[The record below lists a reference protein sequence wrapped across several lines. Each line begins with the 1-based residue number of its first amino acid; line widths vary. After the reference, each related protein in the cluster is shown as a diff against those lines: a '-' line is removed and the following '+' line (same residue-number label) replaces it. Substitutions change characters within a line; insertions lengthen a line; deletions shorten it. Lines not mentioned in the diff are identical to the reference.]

1 MKEFIALHNRTVSRD
16 EIQTVIALA
25 KEQNNT
31 EVIYRLSKILNDH
44 PDSNRFNINIIN
56 YPQETTQ
63 QVALAGTRHS
73 GDYRE
78 ALDECGRLK
87 KGWHFVDGKV
97 VKTQPKPQKATKST
111 SSAKSAPS
119 DSSSKTYTAETF
131 AKDLDFNTLKRSYSW
146 ISFDPD
152 AHAERDIKQWGE
164 MFYSLYNSLSEEA
177 KKQGVLEKYNSAF
190 NNGYNSLLK
199 LEREI
204 IATRSKTFSTA
215 ITGGAGITEKQI
227 STNEKRM
234 RLQIEKSELWSQK
247 YDKLYNILEKIAKNK
262 PADLYQEGDVI
273 KSTDNNATTKLQ
285 QKLKMLQD
293 RKTMLKNGV
302 VAAKEYQKNKD
313 LSVFKKYNIDEE
325 TTKTIVNHIDKGGKP
340 TEKDMYNWFTM
351 PYLNRDIKEVEK
363 RIAILE
369 KNQAKGTDEI
379 LIEGGKIVHNG
390 EAQRLQIFFDGI
402 PSKEV
407 REALKSHAFKWAPTA
422 KAWQRTLTEN
432 AKYAVNQYLIKTGIL
447 KLRTALSAPHQEDEI
462 AFLSA
467 AGIDY
472 FPEAPDDQ
480 TQGLG
485 KPVPAA
491 DIYKMVTDKIIGML
505 KSASPTDYHRAWKD
519 DAFFIP
525 LNYDSKKPYRGV
537 NRLLLQERIGFAGAF
552 RNPYFLTFKQIKK
565 HKGTLKK
572 GAKGYEV
579 IYYSIRYV
587 VPADKNS
594 GRKAYSSTNAQKVLD
609 FLHKYKLPESEVTR
623 IPMIRYYNVYNGADI
638 ENIDFKL
645 DKLQI
650 GRAVPD
656 SATENRAAQLIV
668 ENYPNPPAIKHEGNQ
683 AYYNPASDYIKLPKQ
698 EQFDTVND
706 YYRTLFHELTHS
718 TGHNKR
724 LNRGIHLMLEKD
736 DYAKEE
742 LVAEFG
748 AVFLSAWA
756 GIMWYNNKNHAAYLK
771 GWNSAIKEA
780 KNDNKFLMR
789 AASLAQQ
796 ATDYILALDKDG
808 NPAFLKKLQPKKA
821 PKKENKKEET
831 STKNPFLEEYR
842 QLKAKYPEHLIIVSM
857 EDQLNYSMY
866 GKDAVIAADIL
877 KLQLLKLKRNDEFSI
892 SVGFK
897 YKNLREYLE
906 KLVKAGYKVALVGK
920 DLDKPQNSPKKNTTK
935 TPSDKSD
942 SSSNKNTKKKA
953 PRTTQYKG
961 VKTIPLTDLYTD
973 EKRFQNRK
981 KLNEEIVENIV
992 NNFKPTDLDPLV
1004 VWYDEK
1010 QGKTFVLAGHHRY
1023 EALKRLGHKT
1033 VPVKYANDDY
1043 PTEVDA
1049 IRYAKEISNANRTL
1063 EEPYERAAIYR
1074 KYRDEGYSEK
1084 EINEKANI
1092 EGKNRS
1098 YILNLSCLNPKG
1110 STMSTLVQFS
1120 QTQSKADKNEIE
1132 RIADWIGQAR
1142 RNAPELTNAHEQEMF
1157 DFLMNKEASKRTS
1170 TKAKF
1175 LEYVRACWNPFAPS
1189 EPLNLARMKY
1199 QSEGEKQYDEEV
1211 ENLKTQISTYQGYI
1225 DNLKDR
1231 FINPS
1236 NKDFVNPTAPD
1247 YMAVKKIADDK
1258 IAEYNTK
1265 IQYYQSQLMKVYQNK
1280 QTYIKPTGQTAL
1292 FGKYPETD
1300 TDRFKK
1306 MKVSELRTFTMK
1318 YYNLYLKGDS
1328 ATIEKYVK
1336 EVVFIN
1342 TAGRKIAYGEA
1353 MYSAKAAVIAHLK
1366 TLIKNSTYNNWGDRK
1381 ASDGKD
1387 VLGYLNF
1394 KSKITIDNKKRHVR
1408 ISLVVYK
1415 DRRTELKN
1423 VEVGKN
1429 KKVPHFAQDPV
1440 GTLQDGRNETLSTE
1454 SVAKTIPNNSVGK
1467 KKSQAPKGTLPS
1479 AEGAQ
1484 LSTNTLAK
1492 TVPNSA
1498 LSAPRHAGILKEAL
1512 TEKGKLKKG
1521 WYFQDYG
1528 IIDPKGKY
1536 HPLERDYSLEYN
1548 LIEKELRDRAFQ
1560 QDEKRKIKGFEENK
1574 KLEEAIKVFLKE
1586 LSKENK
1592 KHFKNSKAMEVF
1604 YWAFPFTL
1612 ERNSTFYTFEESNPY
1627 INKNLQE
1634 LDKYFSDDNELFERL
1649 KNYETLRRYRLKS
1662 LGLHISTKISSFID
1676 KQGKVIRGD
1685 SNKLNQKYGL
1695 SAPEVFVEHSST
1707 PSESPAPSIT
1717 PRNNSIANKM
1727 ATLQNR
1733 TFETF
1738 IIAEPQMQAFLGD
1751 VERKNTGSTAIT
1763 ITGGAGSGK
1772 TRFAF
1777 QFINA
1782 LAQNYKV
1789 GHASLEEQP
1798 DSKLYFDKV
1807 QQYLDQTAQAN
1818 VEAPEIENM
1827 QDLQALIERNDVIVI
1842 DSFTK
1847 IREWNRNFLL
1857 DRDLRKKYNGKLFLI
1872 IFQQTSAG
1880 NMRGGSESEYDG
1892 DIILF
1897 TQVFPDYRENY
1908 IYPSKNRYN
1917 STPSEQLRYSVYH
1930 QQLLPSESTP
1940 PDSSSVTSNTY
1951 EVIY

>member
-63 QVALAGTRHS
+63 QVALAGARHS

-97 VKTQPKPQKATKST
+97 VKVQKRSGLLSQYTEKEFGHPFTKTLKAKFKELNWKYDRKNKRYYTPVPENEAEKEQHARMFAFIKQEKSRIEANGNFT
-111 SSAKSAPS
+111 SAPSSAKSAPS
-119 DSSSKTYTAETF
+119 DSSSNKTTLYETF
-131 AKDLDFNTLKRSYSW
+131 AKQLLQIKNSNNDIPSNELEEFLYSFGQQYYKGKETPYKFWYSKEIKPIGTLSAYKNHPLFNKIKNTAPHHAGYITTKRGEEILDTLIEAIEAIKKQYGYDYLDFSKFWN
-146 ISFDPD
+146 
-152 AHAERDIKQWGE
+152 
-164 MFYSLYNSLSEEA
+164 
-177 KKQGVLEKYNSAF
+177 
-190 NNGYNSLLK
+190 
-199 LEREI
+199 
-204 IATRSKTFSTA
+204 IAT
-215 ITGGAGITEKQI
+215 EKP
-227 STNEKRM
+227 N
-234 RLQIEKSELWSQK
+234 
-247 YDKLYNILEKIAKNK
+247 
-262 PADLYQEGDVI
+262 
-273 KSTDNNATTKLQ
+273 
-285 QKLKMLQD
+285 
-293 RKTMLKNGV
+293 
-302 VAAKEYQKNKD
+302 
-313 LSVFKKYNIDEE
+313 
-325 TTKTIVNHIDKGGKP
+325 
-340 TEKDMYNWFTM
+340 
-351 PYLNRDIKEVEK
+351 
-363 RIAILE
+363 
-369 KNQAKGTDEI
+369 
-379 LIEGGKIVHNG
+379 
-390 EAQRLQIFFDGI
+390 
-402 PSKEV
+402 
-407 REALKSHAFKWAPTA
+407 
-422 KAWQRTLTEN
+422 
-432 AKYAVNQYLIKTGIL
+432 
-447 KLRTALSAPHQEDEI
+447 DEI

-472 FPEAPDDQ
+472 FPEAPDDE

-519 DAFFIP
+519 DVFFIP
-525 LNYDSKKPYRGV
+525 INYASKKPYRGI

-594 GRKAYSSTNAQKVLD
+594 GRKAFSSTNAQKVLD
-609 FLHKYKLPESEVTR
+609 FLHKYKLSEDIVGR

-645 DKLQI
+645 DELQI

-668 ENYPNPPAIKHEGNQ
+668 ENYPNPPAIKNEGNE

-821 PKKENKKEET
+821 TKK
-831 STKNPFLEEYR
+831 
-842 QLKAKYPEHLIIVSM
+842 A
-857 EDQLNYSMY
+857 
-866 GKDAVIAADIL
+866 
-877 KLQLLKLKRNDEFSI
+877 
-892 SVGFK
+892 
-897 YKNLREYLE
+897 
-906 KLVKAGYKVALVGK
+906 
-920 DLDKPQNSPKKNTTK
+920 TK
-935 TPSDKSD
+935 TPTDKSAPSD
-942 SSSNKNTKKKA
+942 SSSNKNTPKI
-953 PRTTQYKG
+953 QI
-961 VKTIPLTDLYTD
+961 IPPYPIDI
-973 EKRFQNRK
+973 ES
-981 KLNEEIVENIV
+981 NEE
-992 NNFKPTDLDPLV
+992 
-1004 VWYDEK
+1004 
-1010 QGKTFVLAGHHRY
+1010 
-1023 EALKRLGHKT
+1023 
-1033 VPVKYANDDY
+1033 NDDY
-1043 PTEVDA
+1043 IQLEKELINLMGDKFDVWTNNIIEKK
-1049 IRYAKEISNANRTL
+1049 RKTRLSERSKEIKINIATL
-1063 EEPYERAAIYR
+1063 
-1074 KYRDEGYSEK
+1074 KNK
-1084 EINEKANI
+1084 EI
-1092 EGKNRS
+1092 G
-1098 YILNLSCLNPKG
+1098 
-1110 STMSTLVQFS
+1110 TT
-1120 QTQSKADKNEIE
+1120 
-1132 RIADWIGQAR
+1132 
-1142 RNAPELTNAHEQEMF
+1142 
-1157 DFLMNKEASKRTS
+1157 AS
-1170 TKAKF
+1170 
-1175 LEYVRACWNPFAPS
+1175 EYVREEYGYNYTVRKKGTKKYEVKLTIYRYGSFNPN
-1189 EPLNLARMKY
+1189 E
-1199 QSEGEKQYDEEV
+1199 
-1211 ENLKTQISTYQGYI
+1211 
-1225 DNLKDR
+1225 
-1231 FINPS
+1231 
-1236 NKDFVNPTAPD
+1236 D
-1247 YMAVKKIADDK
+1247 Y
-1258 IAEYNTK
+1258 YNTFK
-1265 IQYYQSQLMKVYQNK
+1265 TPEECSAFIIKTLDEKDGFYYRNWYGLSELQNK
-1280 QTYIKPTGQTAL
+1280 INELKGYQYSKQFHYEEEQEEIAL
-1292 FGKYPETD
+1292 FGKYPEID
-1300 TDRFKK
+1300 TARFKK

-1394 KSKITIDNKKRHVR
+1394 KSKITIDGKKRHVR

-1440 GTLQDGRNETLSTE
+1440 GTLQDGRNETLSNE
-1454 SVAKTIPNNSVGK
+1454 SV
-1467 KKSQAPKGTLPS
+1467 
-1479 AEGAQ
+1479 
-1484 LSTNTLAK
+1484 AK

-1498 LSAPRHAGILKEAL
+1498 LSAP
-1512 TEKGKLKKG
+1512 
-1521 WYFQDYG
+1521 
-1528 IIDPKGKY
+1528 
-1536 HPLERDYSLEYN
+1536 
-1548 LIEKELRDRAFQ
+1548 
-1560 QDEKRKIKGFEENK
+1560 
-1574 KLEEAIKVFLKE
+1574 
-1586 LSKENK
+1586 
-1592 KHFKNSKAMEVF
+1592 
-1604 YWAFPFTL
+1604 
-1612 ERNSTFYTFEESNPY
+1612 
-1627 INKNLQE
+1627 
-1634 LDKYFSDDNELFERL
+1634 
-1649 KNYETLRRYRLKS
+1649 
-1662 LGLHISTKISSFID
+1662 
-1676 KQGKVIRGD
+1676 
-1685 SNKLNQKYGL
+1685 
-1695 SAPEVFVEHSST
+1695 EVFVEHSPD
-1707 PSESPAPSIT
+1707 PSEQFAPSIT
-1717 PRNNSIANKM
+1717 PRNNSLANKM

-1872 IFQQTSAG
+1872 IFQQTVAG
-1880 NMRGGSESEYDG
+1880 NMRGGTTSEFDG
-1892 DIILF
+1892 DIILY

-1940 PDSSSVTSNTY
+1940 PDSSPVTSNTY

>member
-97 VKTQPKPQKATKST
+97 VKVQKRSGLLSQYTEKEFGYPFPKALKEKFKELNWKYDRKNKRYYTPVPENEAEKEQHARMFAFIEQEKSRIEANGNFPSAP
-111 SSAKSAPS
+111 SSAKSTPS
-119 DSSSKTYTAETF
+119 SNKNTPKKNYTAESF

-152 AHAERDIKQWGE
+152 ARAERDIKQWGE
-164 MFYSLYNSLSEEA
+164 IFYSLYNSLSEEA
-177 KKQGVLEKYNSAF
+177 KKQGVLEAYNTAF
-190 NNGYNSLLK
+190 DNGYTALLK
-199 LEREI
+199 LEKEI

-215 ITGGAGITEKQI
+215 ITGGAGITEKQV

-234 RLQIEKSELWSQK
+234 RQQSEKSELWNQK
-247 YDKLYNILEKIAKNK
+247 YDKLHKILEKIAKNK
-262 PADLYQEGDVI
+262 PADLYEEGDVI
-273 KSTDNNATTKLQ
+273 KSTDNNAMTKLK

-313 LSVFKKYNIDEE
+313 LSVFKKYNIDKE
-325 TTKTIVNHIDKGGKP
+325 TTETIVKHIDNGGSP
-340 TEKDMYNWFTM
+340 TEKEMYNWFTM

-369 KNQAKGTDEI
+369 KNQSQGEKET
-379 LIEGGKIVHNG
+379 LIEGGKIVYNG
-390 EAQRLQIFFDGI
+390 EAQRLQIFFDGV

-407 REALKSHAFKWAPTA
+407 REALKAHAFKWAPTA

-609 FLHKYKLPESEVTR
+609 FLDKYKLSEDIVGR

-645 DKLQI
+645 EELQI

-668 ENYPNPPAIKHEGNQ
+668 ENYPNPPAIKNEGNQ

-780 KNDNKFLMR
+780 QNDNKFLMR

-821 PKKENKKEET
+821 PKKAPKTPTDKSAPSDSSSNK
-831 STKNPFLEEYR
+831 NIFLEEYR

-857 EDQLNYSMY
+857 EDHQNYCMY
-866 GKDAVIAADIL
+866 GNDAVIAANIL

-906 KLVKAGYKVALVGK
+906 KLVKAGYKVAL
-920 DLDKPQNSPKKNTTK
+920 
-935 TPSDKSD
+935 
-942 SSSNKNTKKKA
+942 
-953 PRTTQYKG
+953 
-961 VKTIPLTDLYTD
+961 
-973 EKRFQNRK
+973 
-981 KLNEEIVENIV
+981 
-992 NNFKPTDLDPLV
+992 
-1004 VWYDEK
+1004 
-1010 QGKTFVLAGHHRY
+1010 
-1023 EALKRLGHKT
+1023 
-1033 VPVKYANDDY
+1033 
-1043 PTEVDA
+1043 
-1049 IRYAKEISNANRTL
+1049 KEL
-1063 EEPYERAAIYR
+1063 
-1074 KYRDEGYSEK
+1074 
-1084 EINEKANI
+1084 
-1092 EGKNRS
+1092 
-1098 YILNLSCLNPKG
+1098 
-1110 STMSTLVQFS
+1110 
-1120 QTQSKADKNEIE
+1120 
-1132 RIADWIGQAR
+1132 
-1142 RNAPELTNAHEQEMF
+1142 
-1157 DFLMNKEASKRTS
+1157 
-1170 TKAKF
+1170 
-1175 LEYVRACWNPFAPS
+1175 
-1189 EPLNLARMKY
+1189 
-1199 QSEGEKQYDEEV
+1199 EEV
-1211 ENLKTQISTYQGYI
+1211 ETLKTQISAYQGYI

-1236 NKDFVNPTAPD
+1236 NKDFVNPTATD

-1440 GTLQDGRNETLSTE
+1440 GTLQDGRNETLSNE
-1454 SVAKTIPNNSVGK
+1454 SV
-1467 KKSQAPKGTLPS
+1467 
-1479 AEGAQ
+1479 
-1484 LSTNTLAK
+1484 AK
-1492 TVPNSA
+1492 TVPNST

-1649 KNYETLRRYRLKS
+1649 ENYETLRRYRLKS

-1685 SNKLNQKYGL
+1685 RNKLNQKYGL
-1695 SAPEVFVEHSST
+1695 SAPEVFVEHS
-1707 PSESPAPSIT
+1707 PDPATPSIT
-1717 PRNNSIANKM
+1717 PRNNTLAAKM

-1807 QQYLDQTAQAN
+1807 QQYLDETAQAN

-1847 IREWNRNFLL
+1847 IREWDRNFLL

-1872 IFQQTSAG
+1872 IFQQTVAG
-1880 NMRGGSESEYDG
+1880 NMRGGTTSEFDG
-1892 DIILF
+1892 DIILY

-1917 STPSEQLRYSVYH
+1917 STPREQLRYSIYH

-1940 PDSSSVTSNTY
+1940 PNSSPVTSNTY

>member
-56 YPQETTQ
+56 YPQETTN
-63 QVALAGTRHS
+63 QVALAGARHS

-97 VKTQPKPQKATKST
+97 VKVQKRSGLLSQYTEKEFGHPFPKSLKEKFKELNWKYDRKNKRYYTPVPENEAEKEQQAQMFAFIEQEKSRIEANGNFT
-111 SSAKSAPS
+111 SAPSSAKSAPS
-119 DSSSKTYTAETF
+119 DSSSNKTTLYETFAKQLLQIKNSNNDIPSNELEEFLYSFGQQYYKGKETPYKFWYSKEIKPIGTLSAYKNHPLFNKVKNTAPHHAGYITTKRGEEILDTLIEAIEAIKKQYGYDNYDFSKFWNIATEKPKSQKHLISTETKSPSDKSASSDLSSKTYTAETF

-152 AHAERDIKQWGE
+152 TRAERDIKQWGE

-215 ITGGAGITEKQI
+215 ITGGAGITEKQL

-234 RLQIEKSELWSQK
+234 RLQAEKNELWNQK
-247 YDKLYNILEKIAKNK
+247 YDKLHKILEKIAKNK
-262 PADLYQEGDVI
+262 PEDLYEEGDVI
-273 KSTDNNATTKLQ
+273 KSTDNNAMTKLQ

-472 FPEAPDDQ
+472 FPEAPDDE

-519 DAFFIP
+519 DVFFIP
-525 LNYDSKKPYRGV
+525 INYASKKPYRGI

-594 GRKAYSSTNAQKVLD
+594 ERKAYSSTNAQKVLD
-609 FLHKYKLPESEVTR
+609 FLHKYKLSEDIVGR

-645 DKLQI
+645 DELQI

-668 ENYPNPPAIKHEGNQ
+668 ENYPNPPVIKNEGNQ

-808 NPAFLKKLQPKKA
+808 NPSFLKKLQGKKA
-821 PKKENKKEET
+821 
-831 STKNPFLEEYR
+831 S
-842 QLKAKYPEHLIIVSM
+842 
-857 EDQLNYSMY
+857 
-866 GKDAVIAADIL
+866 
-877 KLQLLKLKRNDEFSI
+877 
-892 SVGFK
+892 
-897 YKNLREYLE
+897 
-906 KLVKAGYKVALVGK
+906 
-920 DLDKPQNSPKKNTTK
+920 KNTPK
-935 TPSDKSD
+935 TPTDKSVPSD
-942 SSSNKNTKKKA
+942 SSSNKNTPKI
-953 PRTTQYKG
+953 QI
-961 VKTIPLTDLYTD
+961 IPPYPIYIESD
-973 EKRFQNRK
+973 E
-981 KLNEEIVENIV
+981 E
-992 NNFKPTDLDPLV
+992 
-1004 VWYDEK
+1004 
-1010 QGKTFVLAGHHRY
+1010 
-1023 EALKRLGHKT
+1023 
-1033 VPVKYANDDY
+1033 NDDY
-1043 PTEVDA
+1043 IQLEKELSDLMGDKFEVWANNLIEQKRKDRLA
-1049 IRYAKEISNANRTL
+1049 ERSKEI
-1063 EEPYERAAIYR
+1063 
-1074 KYRDEGYSEK
+1074 
-1084 EINEKANI
+1084 KANI
-1092 EGKNRS
+1092 A
-1098 YILNLSCLNPKG
+1098 
-1110 STMSTLVQFS
+1110 TL
-1120 QTQSKADKNEIE
+1120 K
-1132 RIADWIGQAR
+1132 
-1142 RNAPELTNAHEQEMF
+1142 
-1157 DFLMNKEASKRTS
+1157 NKEIGTTAS
-1170 TKAKF
+1170 
-1175 LEYVRACWNPFAPS
+1175 EYVRDEYGYNYKVRKKGTKKYEVNLTIDRYGRFNPN
-1189 EPLNLARMKY
+1189 E
-1199 QSEGEKQYDEEV
+1199 
-1211 ENLKTQISTYQGYI
+1211 
-1225 DNLKDR
+1225 
-1231 FINPS
+1231 
-1236 NKDFVNPTAPD
+1236 D
-1247 YMAVKKIADDK
+1247 Y
-1258 IAEYNTK
+1258 YNTFK
-1265 IQYYQSQLMKVYQNK
+1265 TPEECSAFIIKTLDEKNGFYYRNWYGLSELQNK
-1280 QTYIKPTGQTAL
+1280 INELKGYQYSKQFHYEEEQEEIAL
-1292 FGKYPETD
+1292 FGKYPEID
-1300 TDRFKK
+1300 TARFKK

-1454 SVAKTIPNNSVGK
+1454 SVAKTIPNNSVDK

-1484 LSTNTLAK
+1484 LSTNTPAK
-1492 TVPNSA
+1492 TVPNS
-1498 LSAPRHAGILKEAL
+1498 
-1512 TEKGKLKKG
+1512 T
-1521 WYFQDYG
+1521 
-1528 IIDPKGKY
+1528 
-1536 HPLERDYSLEYN
+1536 
-1548 LIEKELRDRAFQ
+1548 
-1560 QDEKRKIKGFEENK
+1560 
-1574 KLEEAIKVFLKE
+1574 
-1586 LSKENK
+1586 
-1592 KHFKNSKAMEVF
+1592 
-1604 YWAFPFTL
+1604 
-1612 ERNSTFYTFEESNPY
+1612 
-1627 INKNLQE
+1627 
-1634 LDKYFSDDNELFERL
+1634 
-1649 KNYETLRRYRLKS
+1649 
-1662 LGLHISTKISSFID
+1662 
-1676 KQGKVIRGD
+1676 
-1685 SNKLNQKYGL
+1685 L
-1695 SAPEVFVEHSST
+1695 SAPEVFVEHSPDPATQS
-1707 PSESPAPSIT
+1707 APSIT
-1717 PRNNSIANKM
+1717 PRNNSLANKM

-1847 IREWNRNFLL
+1847 IREWDRNFLL

-1872 IFQQTSAG
+1872 IFQQTVAG
-1880 NMRGGSESEYDG
+1880 NMRGGTTSEFDG
-1892 DIILF
+1892 DIILY
-1897 TQVFPDYRENY
+1897 TQVFPDYHENY

-1917 STPSEQLRYSVYH
+1917 STPREQLRYSVYH
-1930 QQLLPSESTP
+1930 QQLLPSESAP
-1940 PDSSSVTSNTY
+1940 SDSSPVTSNTY

>member
-44 PDSNRFNINIIN
+44 PDSTRFNINIIN

-87 KGWHFVDGKV
+87 KDWHFVDGKV
-97 VKTQPKPQKATKST
+97 VKVQKRSGLLSQYTEKEFGHPFTKTLKAKFKELNWKYDRKNKRYYTPVPENEAEKEQQAQMFAFIEQEKSRIEANGNFPSAP

-119 DSSSKTYTAETF
+119 SNKNTPTKNYTSESF
-131 AKDLDFNTLKRSYSW
+131 AKDLDYNTLKRSYSW

-152 AHAERDIKQWGE
+152 ARAERDIKQWGE
-164 MFYSLYNSLSEEA
+164 IFYSLYNSLSEEA
-177 KKQGVLEKYNSAF
+177 KKQGVLEAYNTAF
-190 NNGYNSLLK
+190 DNGYTALLK

-234 RLQIEKSELWSQK
+234 RLQSEKSELWSQK
-247 YDKLYNILEKIAKNK
+247 YDKLHKILEKIAKNK
-262 PADLYQEGDVI
+262 PEDLYEEGDII
-273 KSTDNNATTKLQ
+273 KSTDNNAMTKLQ

-313 LSVFKKYNIDEE
+313 LSVFKKYNIDKE
-325 TTKTIVNHIDKGGKP
+325 TTETIVKHIDNGGSP
-340 TEKDMYNWFTM
+340 TEKEMYNWFTM

-369 KNQAKGTDEI
+369 KNQSQGEKET
-379 LIEGGKIVHNG
+379 LIEGGKIVYNG

-407 REALKSHAFKWAPTA
+407 REALKAHAFKWAPTA

-432 AKYAVNQYLIKTGIL
+432 AKYAVNQYLLKTGIL
-447 KLRTALSAPHQEDEI
+447 KLRTALSSPSHNDEI

-472 FPEAPDDQ
+472 FPEAPDDE

-485 KPVPAA
+485 KPVPTA

-519 DAFFIP
+519 DVFFIP
-525 LNYDSKKPYRGV
+525 INYASKKPYRGI

-594 GRKAYSSTNAQKVLD
+594 GRKAFSSTNAQKVLD
-609 FLHKYKLPESEVTR
+609 FLHKYKLSEDIVGR

-645 DKLQI
+645 DELQI

-656 SATENRAAQLIV
+656 SATENRAAQLIA
-668 ENYPNPPAIKHEGNQ
+668 ENYPNPPAIKNEGNQ
-683 AYYNPASDYIKLPKQ
+683 AYYNPASDYVKMPKK
-698 EQFDTVND
+698 EQFDSIND
-706 YYRTLFHELTHS
+706 YYRILFHELTHS
-718 TGHNKR
+718 TGHDKR
-724 LNRGIHLMLEKD
+724 LDRGIHLMLEKE

-756 GIMWYNNKNHAAYLK
+756 GIMWYTNKNHAVYLK
-771 GWNSAIKEA
+771 NWNSAIKEA
-780 KNDNKFLMR
+780 ENDNKFLMK

-808 NPAFLKKLQPKKA
+808 NPAFLKKLQPKKV
-821 PKKENKKEET
+821 
-831 STKNPFLEEYR
+831 
-842 QLKAKYPEHLIIVSM
+842 H
-857 EDQLNYSMY
+857 
-866 GKDAVIAADIL
+866 
-877 KLQLLKLKRNDEFSI
+877 
-892 SVGFK
+892 
-897 YKNLREYLE
+897 
-906 KLVKAGYKVALVGK
+906 
-920 DLDKPQNSPKKNTTK
+920 KNTPK
-935 TPSDKSD
+935 TPSDKSAPSD
-942 SSSNKNTKKKA
+942 SSTTTTNTPTIA
-953 PRTTQYKG
+953 TTLIASSTQ
-961 VKTIPLTDLYTD
+961 
-973 EKRFQNRK
+973 
-981 KLNEEIVENIV
+981 
-992 NNFKPTDLDPLV
+992 PTRIRLSVANSKQEDN
-1004 VWYDEK
+1004 YDK
-1010 QGKTFVLAGHHRY
+1010 
-1023 EALKRLGHKT
+1023 
-1033 VPVKYANDDY
+1033 
-1043 PTEVDA
+1043 
-1049 IRYAKEISNANRTL
+1049 I
-1063 EEPYERAAIYR
+1063 
-1074 KYRDEGYSEK
+1074 
-1084 EINEKANI
+1084 
-1092 EGKNRS
+1092 
-1098 YILNLSCLNPKG
+1098 
-1110 STMSTLVQFS
+1110 
-1120 QTQSKADKNEIE
+1120 ADKNGFI
-1132 RIADWIGQAR
+1132 
-1142 RNAPELTNAHEQEMF
+1142 NAEKLKQLLEVWKKDK
-1157 DFLMNKEASKRTS
+1157 DFYFE
-1170 TKAKF
+1170 
-1175 LEYVRACWNPFAPS
+1175 
-1189 EPLNLARMKY
+1189 
-1199 QSEGEKQYDEEV
+1199 EG
-1211 ENLKTQISTYQGYI
+1211 
-1225 DNLKDR
+1225 
-1231 FINPS
+1231 FINPA
-1236 NKDFVNPTAPD
+1236 DFAKTAPASKEKGIFTLKNIVSKD
-1247 YMAVKKIADDK
+1247 NLRPILTGVLIEKDKYVATDAMNLLIVKRPKNDGLKTGTIYDPTPEPQYSKSYRGTAPFADDQTIQNSRYIDGNFPK
-1258 IAEYNTK
+1258 YQEVVNIPNYKVKMFELAPIINTLYASLEIGKRIHTEDYRMVININGKESGYFMSVKLLFNALQALKANGSEKAMFLISEKGFIYIISDNGNIALTVSAKGYDGSVRGHFIQLPTIELTVPKEFVPDTK
-1265 IQYYQSQLMKVYQNK
+1265 ATLNA
-1280 QTYIKPTGQTAL
+1280 PNGL
-1292 FGKYPETD
+1292 FGKYPEISTD
-1300 TDRFKK
+1300 TFKD
-1306 MKVSELRTFTMK
+1306 MKVSELRAFTLS
-1318 YYNLYLKGDS
+1318 YYLTHLKGKKI
-1328 ATIEKYVK
+1328 AIKNHLK
-1336 EVVFIN
+1336 EVIF
-1342 TAGRKIAYGEA
+1342 TTKAGRKIAKGEA
-1353 MYSAKAAVIAHLK
+1353 MYKEKAAVIEHLEE
-1366 TLIKNSTYNNWGDRK
+1366 LIKNSTYNNWGSRK
-1381 ASDGKD
+1381 TQDNPNI
-1387 VLGYLNF
+1387 LGYLNF
-1394 KSKITIDNKKRHVR
+1394 KSKLTIDGEKRHVR
-1408 ISLVVYK
+1408 IAISLTRERK
-1415 DRRTELKN
+1415 TELKN
-1423 VEVGKN
+1423 VEVGK
-1429 KKVPHFAQDPV
+1429 KKSASFRKATVVNP
-1440 GTLQDGRNETLSTE
+1440 QDGRNETLSTE
-1454 SVAKTIPNNSVGK
+1454 SVAKTIPNNSVDK
-1467 KKSQAPKGTLPS
+1467 KKSVSTHKGVKPFSGGVETLS
-1479 AEGAQ
+1479 NE
-1484 LSTNTLAK
+1484 SVAK

-1498 LSAPRHAGILKEAL
+1498 LSAP
-1512 TEKGKLKKG
+1512 
-1521 WYFQDYG
+1521 
-1528 IIDPKGKY
+1528 
-1536 HPLERDYSLEYN
+1536 
-1548 LIEKELRDRAFQ
+1548 
-1560 QDEKRKIKGFEENK
+1560 
-1574 KLEEAIKVFLKE
+1574 
-1586 LSKENK
+1586 
-1592 KHFKNSKAMEVF
+1592 
-1604 YWAFPFTL
+1604 
-1612 ERNSTFYTFEESNPY
+1612 
-1627 INKNLQE
+1627 
-1634 LDKYFSDDNELFERL
+1634 
-1649 KNYETLRRYRLKS
+1649 
-1662 LGLHISTKISSFID
+1662 
-1676 KQGKVIRGD
+1676 
-1685 SNKLNQKYGL
+1685 
-1695 SAPEVFVEHSST
+1695 EVFVEHSPDPATQS
-1707 PSESPAPSIT
+1707 APSIT

-1727 ATLQNR
+1727 AALQNR

-1847 IREWNRNFLL
+1847 IREWDRNFLL

-1872 IFQQTSAG
+1872 IFQQTVAG
-1880 NMRGGSESEYDG
+1880 NMRGGTTSEFDG
-1892 DIILF
+1892 DIILY

-1940 PDSSSVTSNTY
+1940 PDSSPVTSNTY

>member
-1 MKEFIALHNRTVSRD
+1 MAFAVVHSQDSPAKTPNYAKNGKNNMKEFIALHNRTVSRD

-97 VKTQPKPQKATKST
+97 LKVQKRSGLLSQYTEKEFGHPFTKTLKAKFKELNWKYDRKNKRYYTPVPENEAEKEQQAQMFAFIEQEKATLEVNKPEKSPKT
-111 SSAKSAPS
+111 PS
-119 DSSSKTYTAETF
+119 DLSS
-131 AKDLDFNTLKRSYSW
+131 
-146 ISFDPD
+146 
-152 AHAERDIKQWGE
+152 
-164 MFYSLYNSLSEEA
+164 
-177 KKQGVLEKYNSAF
+177 
-190 NNGYNSLLK
+190 
-199 LEREI
+199 
-204 IATRSKTFSTA
+204 
-215 ITGGAGITEKQI
+215 
-227 STNEKRM
+227 
-234 RLQIEKSELWSQK
+234 
-247 YDKLYNILEKIAKNK
+247 
-262 PADLYQEGDVI
+262 
-273 KSTDNNATTKLQ
+273 
-285 QKLKMLQD
+285 
-293 RKTMLKNGV
+293 
-302 VAAKEYQKNKD
+302 
-313 LSVFKKYNIDEE
+313 
-325 TTKTIVNHIDKGGKP
+325 
-340 TEKDMYNWFTM
+340 
-351 PYLNRDIKEVEK
+351 
-363 RIAILE
+363 
-369 KNQAKGTDEI
+369 
-379 LIEGGKIVHNG
+379 
-390 EAQRLQIFFDGI
+390 
-402 PSKEV
+402 
-407 REALKSHAFKWAPTA
+407 
-422 KAWQRTLTEN
+422 
-432 AKYAVNQYLIKTGIL
+432 
-447 KLRTALSAPHQEDEI
+447 
-462 AFLSA
+462 
-467 AGIDY
+467 
-472 FPEAPDDQ
+472 
-480 TQGLG
+480 
-485 KPVPAA
+485 
-491 DIYKMVTDKIIGML
+491 
-505 KSASPTDYHRAWKD
+505 
-519 DAFFIP
+519 
-525 LNYDSKKPYRGV
+525 
-537 NRLLLQERIGFAGAF
+537 
-552 RNPYFLTFKQIKK
+552 
-565 HKGTLKK
+565 
-572 GAKGYEV
+572 
-579 IYYSIRYV
+579 
-587 VPADKNS
+587 
-594 GRKAYSSTNAQKVLD
+594 
-609 FLHKYKLPESEVTR
+609 
-623 IPMIRYYNVYNGADI
+623 
-638 ENIDFKL
+638 
-645 DKLQI
+645 
-650 GRAVPD
+650 
-656 SATENRAAQLIV
+656 
-668 ENYPNPPAIKHEGNQ
+668 
-683 AYYNPASDYIKLPKQ
+683 
-698 EQFDTVND
+698 
-706 YYRTLFHELTHS
+706 
-718 TGHNKR
+718 
-724 LNRGIHLMLEKD
+724 
-736 DYAKEE
+736 
-742 LVAEFG
+742 
-748 AVFLSAWA
+748 
-756 GIMWYNNKNHAAYLK
+756 NKN
-771 GWNSAIKEA
+771 I
-780 KNDNKFLMR
+780 
-789 AASLAQQ
+789 
-796 ATDYILALDKDG
+796 
-808 NPAFLKKLQPKKA
+808 
-821 PKKENKKEET
+821 
-831 STKNPFLEEYR
+831 FLEEYR

-857 EDQLNYSMY
+857 EDHQNYCMY

-877 KLQLLKLKRNDEFSI
+877 NLQLLKLKRNDEFSI

-906 KLVKAGYKVALVGK
+906 KLVKAGYKVALK
-920 DLDKPQNSPKKNTTK
+920 EYLYEPQSSPKKNTTK
-935 TPSDKSD
+935 SPSSDKS
-942 SSSNKNTKKKA
+942 A
-953 PRTTQYKG
+953 P
-961 VKTIPLTDLYTD
+961 
-973 EKRFQNRK
+973 FQ
-981 KLNEEIVENIV
+981 
-992 NNFKPTDLDPLV
+992 
-1004 VWYDEK
+1004 
-1010 QGKTFVLAGHHRY
+1010 
-1023 EALKRLGHKT
+1023 
-1033 VPVKYANDDY
+1033 
-1043 PTEVDA
+1043 
-1049 IRYAKEISNANRTL
+1049 
-1063 EEPYERAAIYR
+1063 
-1074 KYRDEGYSEK
+1074 
-1084 EINEKANI
+1084 
-1092 EGKNRS
+1092 
-1098 YILNLSCLNPKG
+1098 
-1110 STMSTLVQFS
+1110 
-1120 QTQSKADKNEIE
+1120 
-1132 RIADWIGQAR
+1132 
-1142 RNAPELTNAHEQEMF
+1142 
-1157 DFLMNKEASKRTS
+1157 
-1170 TKAKF
+1170 
-1175 LEYVRACWNPFAPS
+1175 
-1189 EPLNLARMKY
+1189 
-1199 QSEGEKQYDEEV
+1199 
-1211 ENLKTQISTYQGYI
+1211 
-1225 DNLKDR
+1225 
-1231 FINPS
+1231 
-1236 NKDFVNPTAPD
+1236 
-1247 YMAVKKIADDK
+1247 
-1258 IAEYNTK
+1258 
-1265 IQYYQSQLMKVYQNK
+1265 
-1280 QTYIKPTGQTAL
+1280 KPTGQTVL

-1394 KSKITIDNKKRHVR
+1394 KSKITIDGKKRHVR

-1454 SVAKTIPNNSVGK
+1454 SV
-1467 KKSQAPKGTLPS
+1467 
-1479 AEGAQ
+1479 
-1484 LSTNTLAK
+1484 AK

-1612 ERNSTFYTFEESNPY
+1612 ERNSSFYTFEESNPY

-1649 KNYETLRRYRLKS
+1649 ENYETLRRYRLKS

-1695 SAPEVFVEHSST
+1695 SAPEVFVEHSPDPATQS
-1707 PSESPAPSIT
+1707 APSIT

-1847 IREWNRNFLL
+1847 IREWDRNFLL

-1872 IFQQTSAG
+1872 IFQQTVAG
-1880 NMRGGSESEYDG
+1880 NMRGGTTSEFDG
-1892 DIILF
+1892 DIILY

-1940 PDSSSVTSNTY
+1940 PDSSPVTSNTY

>member
-56 YPQETTQ
+56 YPQETDNQ
-63 QVALAGTRHS
+63 AGLAGTRHS

-97 VKTQPKPQKATKST
+97 VKATPKAQSTPKAPKATTISKNTQKNNNANKKYKFIVFIGGFDRIAGIYSYQDIAVNGFYYEKTFDNGIRLYKTIRTFAKSEET
-111 SSAKSAPS
+111 KTLIEEQYTEGKDFVYLKFDGKNKEEYYSMLESYSSSSAPS
-119 DSSSKTYTAETF
+119 SNKNTPTINYTAESF
-131 AKDLDFNTLKRSYSW
+131 AKDLDYNTLKRSYSW

-152 AHAERDIKQWGE
+152 ARAERDIKQWGE
-164 MFYSLYNSLSEEA
+164 IFYSLYNSLSEEA
-177 KKQGVLEKYNSAF
+177 KKQGVLEAYNTAF
-190 NNGYNSLLK
+190 DNGYTALLK
-199 LEREI
+199 LEKEI

-215 ITGGAGITEKQI
+215 ITGGAGITEKQV

-234 RLQIEKSELWSQK
+234 RQQSEKSELWNQK
-247 YDKLYNILEKIAKNK
+247 YDKLHKLLEKIAKNK
-262 PADLYQEGDVI
+262 PADLYEEGDVI

-293 RKTMLKNGV
+293 KKTMLKNGV

-313 LSVFKKYNIDEE
+313 LSVFKKYNIDKE
-325 TTKTIVNHIDKGGKP
+325 TTDTIVNHIDNGGKP
-340 TEKDMYNWFTM
+340 TEKEMYNWFTM

-379 LIEGGKIVHNG
+379 LIEGGKIVYNG

-407 REALKSHAFKWAPTA
+407 REALKANAFKWAPTA

-462 AFLSA
+462 VFLSA

-472 FPEAPDDQ
+472 FPEAPDDE

-565 HKGTLKK
+565 HRGTLKK

-609 FLHKYKLPESEVTR
+609 FLHKYNLPESEVTR

-645 DKLQI
+645 DELQI

-780 KNDNKFLMR
+780 QNDNKFLMR

-796 ATDYILALDKDG
+796 ATDYILNLNPAG
-808 NPAFLKKLQPKKA
+808 QPAFLKKLKPKKA

-831 STKNPFLEEYR
+831 STKSHFLEEYR
-842 QLKAKYPEHLIIVSM
+842 LIKAKYPEHLIIISM
-857 EDQLNYSMY
+857 EDHQNYCMY
-866 GKDAVIAADIL
+866 GKDAIIAADIL

-906 KLVKAGYKVALVGK
+906 KLVKAGYKVALK
-920 DLDKPQNSPKKNTTK
+920 ESLYEPQSSPKKDTPK
-935 TPSDKSD
+935 TPTDKSAPSD

-1043 PTEVDA
+1043 PTEADA

-1292 FGKYPETD
+1292 FGTLPTFKTRKEAKKY
-1300 TDRFKK
+1300 FKAWAAENLTGKKVYHKELDKYVVFSSRGIDHVLSSNISFNK
-1306 MKVSELRTFTMK
+1306 MKLILQAEEMLKNSHLIAFEEDYKKRENIKGVYRMRSNAVLEGEDIKVILTLREGENGVI
-1318 YYNLYLKGDS
+1318 YYDHKIEEIKESTTPPRKSLANPFCGDS
-1328 ATIEKYVK
+1328 A
-1336 EVVFIN
+1336 
-1342 TAGRKIAYGEA
+1342 
-1353 MYSAKAAVIAHLK
+1353 
-1366 TLIKNSTYNNWGDRK
+1366 
-1381 ASDGKD
+1381 
-1387 VLGYLNF
+1387 
-1394 KSKITIDNKKRHVR
+1394 
-1408 ISLVVYK
+1408 
-1415 DRRTELKN
+1415 
-1423 VEVGKN
+1423 
-1429 KKVPHFAQDPV
+1429 P
-1440 GTLQDGRNETLSTE
+1440 
-1454 SVAKTIPNNSVGK
+1454 
-1467 KKSQAPKGTLPS
+1467 
-1479 AEGAQ
+1479 
-1484 LSTNTLAK
+1484 TNTPAK

-1498 LSAPRHAGILKEAL
+1498 LSAP
-1512 TEKGKLKKG
+1512 
-1521 WYFQDYG
+1521 
-1528 IIDPKGKY
+1528 
-1536 HPLERDYSLEYN
+1536 
-1548 LIEKELRDRAFQ
+1548 
-1560 QDEKRKIKGFEENK
+1560 
-1574 KLEEAIKVFLKE
+1574 
-1586 LSKENK
+1586 
-1592 KHFKNSKAMEVF
+1592 
-1604 YWAFPFTL
+1604 
-1612 ERNSTFYTFEESNPY
+1612 
-1627 INKNLQE
+1627 
-1634 LDKYFSDDNELFERL
+1634 
-1649 KNYETLRRYRLKS
+1649 
-1662 LGLHISTKISSFID
+1662 
-1676 KQGKVIRGD
+1676 
-1685 SNKLNQKYGL
+1685 
-1695 SAPEVFVEHSST
+1695 EVFVEHSPD
-1707 PSESPAPSIT
+1707 PSIQSAPSIT

-1872 IFQQTSAG
+1872 IFQQTVAG
-1880 NMRGGSESEYDG
+1880 NMRGGTTSEFDG
-1892 DIILF
+1892 DIILY

-1908 IYPSKNRYN
+1908 IYSSKNRYN

-1940 PDSSSVTSNTY
+1940 SDSSPVTSNTY

>member
-1 MKEFIALHNRTVSRD
+1 MAFAVVHSQDSPAKTPNYAKNGKNNMKEFIALHNRTVSRD

-56 YPQETTQ
+56 YPQETDNQ
-63 QVALAGTRHS
+63 AGLAGTRHS

-97 VKTQPKPQKATKST
+97 VKVTPRTTTISKNTQKNNDTNKKYKFIVFIGGFDRIAGIYSYQDIAVKGFYYEKTFDNGIRLYKTIRIFAKSEETKTLIEEQYTEGKDFVYLKFDGKNKEEYYSMLESH
-111 SSAKSAPS
+111 SSPTDKSAPS
-119 DSSSKTYTAETF
+119 DLSSKIYTAETF

-152 AHAERDIKQWGE
+152 TRAERDIKQWGE

-234 RLQIEKSELWSQK
+234 RLQSEKSELWSQK
-247 YDKLYNILEKIAKNK
+247 YDKLHKILEKIAKNK
-262 PADLYQEGDVI
+262 PEDLYEEGDII
-273 KSTDNNATTKLQ
+273 KSTDNNAMTKLQ

-472 FPEAPDDQ
+472 FPEAPDDE

-519 DAFFIP
+519 DVFFIP
-525 LNYDSKKPYRGV
+525 INYASKKPYRGI

-609 FLHKYKLPESEVTR
+609 FLHKYKLSEDIVGR

-645 DKLQI
+645 DELQI

-780 KNDNKFLMR
+780 QNDNKFLMR

-821 PKKENKKEET
+821 PK
-831 STKNPFLEEYR
+831 
-842 QLKAKYPEHLIIVSM
+842 
-857 EDQLNYSMY
+857 
-866 GKDAVIAADIL
+866 
-877 KLQLLKLKRNDEFSI
+877 
-892 SVGFK
+892 
-897 YKNLREYLE
+897 
-906 KLVKAGYKVALVGK
+906 
-920 DLDKPQNSPKKNTTK
+920 NTPK
-935 TPSDKSD
+935 TPSDKSAPSD
-942 SSSNKNTKKKA
+942 SSTTTTNTPTIA
-953 PRTTQYKG
+953 TTLIASSTQ
-961 VKTIPLTDLYTD
+961 
-973 EKRFQNRK
+973 
-981 KLNEEIVENIV
+981 
-992 NNFKPTDLDPLV
+992 PTRIRLSVANSKQEDN
-1004 VWYDEK
+1004 YDK
-1010 QGKTFVLAGHHRY
+1010 
-1023 EALKRLGHKT
+1023 
-1033 VPVKYANDDY
+1033 
-1043 PTEVDA
+1043 
-1049 IRYAKEISNANRTL
+1049 I
-1063 EEPYERAAIYR
+1063 
-1074 KYRDEGYSEK
+1074 
-1084 EINEKANI
+1084 
-1092 EGKNRS
+1092 
-1098 YILNLSCLNPKG
+1098 
-1110 STMSTLVQFS
+1110 
-1120 QTQSKADKNEIE
+1120 ADKNGFI
-1132 RIADWIGQAR
+1132 
-1142 RNAPELTNAHEQEMF
+1142 NAEKLKQLLEVWKKDK
-1157 DFLMNKEASKRTS
+1157 DFYFE
-1170 TKAKF
+1170 
-1175 LEYVRACWNPFAPS
+1175 
-1189 EPLNLARMKY
+1189 
-1199 QSEGEKQYDEEV
+1199 EG
-1211 ENLKTQISTYQGYI
+1211 
-1225 DNLKDR
+1225 
-1231 FINPS
+1231 FINPA
-1236 NKDFVNPTAPD
+1236 DFAKTAPASKEKGIFTLKNIVSKD
-1247 YMAVKKIADDK
+1247 NLRPILTGVLIEKDKYVATDAMNLLIVKRPKNDGLKTGTIYDPTPEPQYSKSYRGTAPFADDQTIQNSRYIDGNFPK
-1258 IAEYNTK
+1258 YQDVVNIPNYKVKMFELAPIINTLYASLEIGKRIHTEDYRMVININGKESGYFMSVKLLFNALQALKANGSEKAMFLISKNGFIYIISDNGNIALTVSAKGYDGSVREHFIQLPTIELTVPKEFVPDTK
-1265 IQYYQSQLMKVYQNK
+1265 ATLNA
-1280 QTYIKPTGQTAL
+1280 PHGL
-1292 FGKYPETD
+1292 FGKYPEINTLA
-1300 TDRFKK
+1300 FKK
-1306 MKVSELRTFTMK
+1306 MKVTELREFTLEF
-1318 YYNLYLKGDS
+1318 YRLFLKGKKKE
-1328 ATIEKYVK
+1328 IEKHLK
-1336 EVVFIN
+1336 EVVF
-1342 TAGRKIAYGEA
+1342 TSEGGRKIAYGEA
-1353 MYSAKAAVIAHLK
+1353 MYSAKAAVIEHLD

-1381 ASDGKD
+1381 TSDNEEI
-1387 VLGYLNF
+1387 LGYLNF
-1394 KSKITIDNKKRHVR
+1394 KSKITIDGKKRHVR
-1408 ISLVVYK
+1408 IAISVDK
-1415 DRRTELKN
+1415 DRNMKFKSYDI
-1423 VEVGKN
+1423 GK
-1429 KKVPHFAQDPV
+1429 KKSISTHKGVKPFSGGV
-1440 GTLQDGRNETLSTE
+1440 ETLSTE
-1454 SVAKTIPNNSVGK
+1454 SV
-1467 KKSQAPKGTLPS
+1467 
-1479 AEGAQ
+1479 
-1484 LSTNTLAK
+1484 AK

-1548 LIEKELRDRAFQ
+1548 LIEKELRDRAFL

-1574 KLEEAIKVFLKE
+1574 KLEEAIKIFLKE
-1586 LSKENK
+1586 LSKKNK
-1592 KHFKNSKAMEVF
+1592 KHFKNNKAMEVF

-1695 SAPEVFVEHSST
+1695 SAPEVFVEHSSDPYT
-1707 PSESPAPSIT
+1707 QPAPSIT
-1717 PRNNSIANKM
+1717 PRNNSLANKM

-1738 IIAEPQMQAFLGD
+1738 IIADPQMQAFLGD

-1847 IREWNRNFLL
+1847 IREWDRNFLL

-1872 IFQQTSAG
+1872 IFQQTVAG
-1880 NMRGGSESEYDG
+1880 NMRGGTTSEFDG
-1892 DIILF
+1892 DIILY

-1908 IYPSKNRYN
+1908 TYPYKNRYN
-1917 STPSEQLRYSVYH
+1917 STPREQLRYSVYH

-1940 PDSSSVTSNTY
+1940 PDSSPVTSNTY

>member
-1 MKEFIALHNRTVSRD
+1 MKEFIALHNRTVSRH

-56 YPQETTQ
+56 YPQETDNQ
-63 QVALAGTRHS
+63 AGLAGTRHS

-97 VKTQPKPQKATKST
+97 LKVQKRSGLLSQYTEKEFGHPFPKALKEKFKELNWKYDRKNKRYYTPVPENEAEKEQQAQMFAFIEQEKSRIEANGNFPSAP
-111 SSAKSAPS
+111 SSAKSTPS
-119 DSSSKTYTAETF
+119 SNKNTPKKNYTAESF
-131 AKDLDFNTLKRSYSW
+131 AKDLDYNTLKRSYSW

-152 AHAERDIKQWGE
+152 ARAERDIKQWGE
-164 MFYSLYNSLSEEA
+164 IFYSLYNSLSEEA
-177 KKQGVLEKYNSAF
+177 KKQGVLEAYNTAF
-190 NNGYNSLLK
+190 DNGYTALLK
-199 LEREI
+199 LEKEI

-215 ITGGAGITEKQI
+215 ITGGAGITEKQV

-234 RLQIEKSELWSQK
+234 RQQSEKSELWNQK
-247 YDKLYNILEKIAKNK
+247 YDKLHKLLEKIAKNK
-262 PADLYQEGDVI
+262 PVDQYEEGDVI
-273 KSTDNNATTKLQ
+273 KSTDNNAMTKLK

-313 LSVFKKYNIDEE
+313 LSVFKKYNIDKE
-325 TTKTIVNHIDKGGKP
+325 TTDTIVNHIDNGGSP
-340 TEKDMYNWFTM
+340 TEKGMYNWFTM

-369 KNQAKGTDEI
+369 KNQAKGKDEI
-379 LIEGGKIVHNG
+379 LIEGGKIVYNG
-390 EAQRLQIFFDGI
+390 EAQRLQIFFEGV

-407 REALKSHAFKWAPTA
+407 REALKAHAFKWAPTA

-432 AKYAVNQYLIKTGIL
+432 AKYAVNQYLLKTGIL
-447 KLRTALSAPHQEDEI
+447 KLRTALSSPSHNDEI

-472 FPEAPDDQ
+472 FPEAPDDE

-525 LNYDSKKPYRGV
+525 LNYDSKKPYRGI

-594 GRKAYSSTNAQKVLD
+594 GRKAFSSTNAHKVLD
-609 FLHKYKLPESEVTR
+609 FLDKYKLSEDIVTR

-645 DKLQI
+645 DELQI

-668 ENYPNPPAIKHEGNQ
+668 ENYPNPPAIKHEGNE

-780 KNDNKFLMR
+780 QNDNKFLMR

-796 ATDYILALDKDG
+796 STDYILNLNPAG
-808 NPAFLKKLQPKKA
+808 QPAFLKKLQPKKA
-821 PKKENKKEET
+821 TKKENKKEET
-831 STKNPFLEEYR
+831 STKNAFLEEYR

-857 EDQLNYSMY
+857 EDHQNYCMY

-877 KLQLLKLKRNDEFSI
+877 NLQLLKLKRNDEFSI

-906 KLVKAGYKVALVGK
+906 KLVKAGYKVALK
-920 DLDKPQNSPKKNTTK
+920 ESLYEPQSSPKKNTPK
-935 TPSDKSD
+935 TPTDKSAPSD

-1043 PTEVDA
+1043 PTEADA

-1098 YILNLSCLNPKG
+1098 YILNLSYLNPKG

-1292 FGKYPETD
+1292 FGTLPTFKTRKEAKKY
-1300 TDRFKK
+1300 FKAWAAENLTGKKVYHKELDKYVVFSSRGIDHVLSSNISFNK
-1306 MKVSELRTFTMK
+1306 MKLILQAEEMLKNSHLIAFEEDYKKRENIKGVYRMRSNAVLEGEDIKVILTLREGENGVI
-1318 YYNLYLKGDS
+1318 YYDHKIEEIKESTTPPRKSLANPFCGDS
-1328 ATIEKYVK
+1328 A
-1336 EVVFIN
+1336 
-1342 TAGRKIAYGEA
+1342 
-1353 MYSAKAAVIAHLK
+1353 
-1366 TLIKNSTYNNWGDRK
+1366 
-1381 ASDGKD
+1381 
-1387 VLGYLNF
+1387 
-1394 KSKITIDNKKRHVR
+1394 
-1408 ISLVVYK
+1408 
-1415 DRRTELKN
+1415 
-1423 VEVGKN
+1423 
-1429 KKVPHFAQDPV
+1429 P
-1440 GTLQDGRNETLSTE
+1440 
-1454 SVAKTIPNNSVGK
+1454 
-1467 KKSQAPKGTLPS
+1467 
-1479 AEGAQ
+1479 
-1484 LSTNTLAK
+1484 TNTPAK

-1498 LSAPRHAGILKEAL
+1498 LSAP
-1512 TEKGKLKKG
+1512 
-1521 WYFQDYG
+1521 
-1528 IIDPKGKY
+1528 
-1536 HPLERDYSLEYN
+1536 
-1548 LIEKELRDRAFQ
+1548 
-1560 QDEKRKIKGFEENK
+1560 
-1574 KLEEAIKVFLKE
+1574 
-1586 LSKENK
+1586 
-1592 KHFKNSKAMEVF
+1592 
-1604 YWAFPFTL
+1604 
-1612 ERNSTFYTFEESNPY
+1612 
-1627 INKNLQE
+1627 
-1634 LDKYFSDDNELFERL
+1634 
-1649 KNYETLRRYRLKS
+1649 
-1662 LGLHISTKISSFID
+1662 
-1676 KQGKVIRGD
+1676 
-1685 SNKLNQKYGL
+1685 
-1695 SAPEVFVEHSST
+1695 EVFVEHSPDPATQST
-1707 PSESPAPSIT
+1707 PSIT
-1717 PRNNSIANKM
+1717 PRNNSLANKM

-1847 IREWNRNFLL
+1847 IREWDRNFLL

-1872 IFQQTSAG
+1872 IFQQTVAG
-1880 NMRGGSESEYDG
+1880 NMRGGTTSEFDG
-1892 DIILF
+1892 DIILY

-1930 QQLLPSESTP
+1930 QQLLPSESTQ
-1940 PDSSSVTSNTY
+1940 PDSSPVTSNTY

>member
-63 QVALAGTRHS
+63 QVALAGARHS

-97 VKTQPKPQKATKST
+97 VKVQKRSGLLSQYTEKEFGHPFTKTLKAKFKELNWKYDRKNKRYYTPVPENEAEKEQQAQMFAFIEQEKATLEVNKPEKSPKT
-111 SSAKSAPS
+111 PTDKSAPS
-119 DSSSKTYTAETF
+119 DLSSKIYTAETF

-146 ISFDPD
+146 ISFAPD
-152 AHAERDIKQWGE
+152 ARAERDIKQWGE
-164 MFYSLYNSLSEEA
+164 IFYSLYNSLSEEA
-177 KKQGVLEKYNSAF
+177 KKQGVLEAYNTAF
-190 NNGYNSLLK
+190 DNGYTALLK
-199 LEREI
+199 LEKEI

-215 ITGGAGITEKQI
+215 ITGGAGITEKQV

-234 RLQIEKSELWSQK
+234 RQQSEKSELWNQK
-247 YDKLYNILEKIAKNK
+247 YDKLHKLLEKIAKNK
-262 PADLYQEGDVI
+262 PADLYEEGDVI

-313 LSVFKKYNIDEE
+313 LSVFKKYNIDKE
-325 TTKTIVNHIDKGGKP
+325 TTDTIVNHIDNGGKP

-379 LIEGGKIVHNG
+379 LIEGGKIVYNG
-390 EAQRLQIFFDGI
+390 EAQRLQIFFDGV

-407 REALKSHAFKWAPTA
+407 RETLKAHAFKWAPTA

-432 AKYAVNQYLIKTGIL
+432 AKYAVNQYLLKTGIL
-447 KLRTALSAPHQEDEI
+447 KLRTALSSPSHNDEI
-462 AFLSA
+462 AFLAA

-472 FPEAPDDQ
+472 FPEAPDDE

-525 LNYDSKKPYRGV
+525 LNYDSKKPYRGI

-594 GRKAYSSTNAQKVLD
+594 GRKAFSSTNAQKVLD
-609 FLHKYKLPESEVTR
+609 FLHKYKLSEDIVGR

-645 DKLQI
+645 DELQI

-668 ENYPNPPAIKHEGNQ
+668 ENYPNPPAIKHEGNE

-821 PKKENKKEET
+821 PKNTPKT
-831 STKNPFLEEYR
+831 PT
-842 QLKAKYPEHLIIVSM
+842 
-857 EDQLNYSMY
+857 
-866 GKDAVIAADIL
+866 
-877 KLQLLKLKRNDEFSI
+877 
-892 SVGFK
+892 
-897 YKNLREYLE
+897 
-906 KLVKAGYKVALVGK
+906 
-920 DLDKPQNSPKKNTTK
+920 DKS
-935 TPSDKSD
+935 TPSD
-942 SSSNKNTKKKA
+942 SSTTTTNTPTIA
-953 PRTTQYKG
+953 TTLIASSTQPTRIRLSVANSK
-961 VKTIPLTDLYTD
+961 
-973 EKRFQNRK
+973 Q
-981 KLNEEIVENIV
+981 EEN
-992 NNFKPTDLDPLV
+992 
-1004 VWYDEK
+1004 YDK
-1010 QGKTFVLAGHHRY
+1010 
-1023 EALKRLGHKT
+1023 
-1033 VPVKYANDDY
+1033 
-1043 PTEVDA
+1043 
-1049 IRYAKEISNANRTL
+1049 I
-1063 EEPYERAAIYR
+1063 
-1074 KYRDEGYSEK
+1074 
-1084 EINEKANI
+1084 
-1092 EGKNRS
+1092 
-1098 YILNLSCLNPKG
+1098 
-1110 STMSTLVQFS
+1110 
-1120 QTQSKADKNEIE
+1120 ADKNGFI
-1132 RIADWIGQAR
+1132 
-1142 RNAPELTNAHEQEMF
+1142 NAEKLKQLLEVWKKDK
-1157 DFLMNKEASKRTS
+1157 DFYFE
-1170 TKAKF
+1170 
-1175 LEYVRACWNPFAPS
+1175 
-1189 EPLNLARMKY
+1189 
-1199 QSEGEKQYDEEV
+1199 EG
-1211 ENLKTQISTYQGYI
+1211 
-1225 DNLKDR
+1225 
-1231 FINPS
+1231 FINPA
-1236 NKDFVNPTAPD
+1236 DFAKTAPASKEKGIFTLKNIVSKD
-1247 YMAVKKIADDK
+1247 NLRPTLTGVLIEKDKYVATDAMNLLIVKRPKNDGLKTGTIYDPTPEPQYSKSYRGTAPFADDQTIQNSRYIDGNFPK
-1258 IAEYNTK
+1258 YQDVVNIPNYKVKMFELAPIINTLYASLEIGKRIHTEDYRMVININGKESGYFMSVKLLFNALQALKANGSEKAMFLISKNGFIYIISDNGNIAITVSAKGYDGSVRGHFIQLPTIELTVPKEFVPDTK
-1265 IQYYQSQLMKVYQNK
+1265 ATLNA
-1280 QTYIKPTGQTAL
+1280 PHGL

-1454 SVAKTIPNNSVGK
+1454 SVAKT
-1467 KKSQAPKGTLPS
+1467 
-1479 AEGAQ
+1479 
-1484 LSTNTLAK
+1484 
-1492 TVPNSA
+1492 VPNS
-1498 LSAPRHAGILKEAL
+1498 
-1512 TEKGKLKKG
+1512 T
-1521 WYFQDYG
+1521 
-1528 IIDPKGKY
+1528 
-1536 HPLERDYSLEYN
+1536 
-1548 LIEKELRDRAFQ
+1548 
-1560 QDEKRKIKGFEENK
+1560 
-1574 KLEEAIKVFLKE
+1574 
-1586 LSKENK
+1586 
-1592 KHFKNSKAMEVF
+1592 
-1604 YWAFPFTL
+1604 
-1612 ERNSTFYTFEESNPY
+1612 
-1627 INKNLQE
+1627 
-1634 LDKYFSDDNELFERL
+1634 
-1649 KNYETLRRYRLKS
+1649 
-1662 LGLHISTKISSFID
+1662 
-1676 KQGKVIRGD
+1676 
-1685 SNKLNQKYGL
+1685 L
-1695 SAPEVFVEHSST
+1695 SAPEVFVEHSPDPATQS
-1707 PSESPAPSIT
+1707 APSIT
-1717 PRNNSIANKM
+1717 PRNNSLANKM

-1847 IREWNRNFLL
+1847 IREWDRNFLL

-1872 IFQQTSAG
+1872 IFQQTVAG
-1880 NMRGGSESEYDG
+1880 NMRGGTTSEFDG
-1892 DIILF
+1892 DIILY

-1940 PDSSSVTSNTY
+1940 SDSSPVTSNTY

>member
-1 MKEFIALHNRTVSRD
+1 MAFAVVHSQDSHAKTPNYAKNGKNNMKEFIALHNRTVSRD

-97 VKTQPKPQKATKST
+97 VKTTPKDQSTPKASKATTISKNTQKNNNTNKKYKFIVFIGGFDRIAGIYSYQDIAVNGFYYEKTFDNGIRLYKTIRNFAKSEET
-111 SSAKSAPS
+111 KTLIEEQYTEGKDFVYLKFDGKNKEEYYSMLESHSSPTDKSAPS
-119 DSSSKTYTAETF
+119 DLSSKTYTAETF

-152 AHAERDIKQWGE
+152 TRAERDIKQWGE

-234 RLQIEKSELWSQK
+234 RLQAEKSELWSQK
-247 YDKLYNILEKIAKNK
+247 YDKLHKILEKIAKNK
-262 PADLYQEGDVI
+262 PEDLYEEGDII
-273 KSTDNNATTKLQ
+273 KSTDTHAIKKLQ
-285 QKLKMLQD
+285 EKIKAIEAEKD
-293 RKTMLKNGV
+293 FIKRSEKAV
-302 VAAKEYQKNKD
+302 KEYQRTNDFTVFSKYDIPNDKANEYIDQIKRFGYALLSGLNNKNAE
-313 LSVFKKYNIDEE
+313 I
-325 TTKTIVNHIDKGGKP
+325 
-340 TEKDMYNWFTM
+340 
-351 PYLNRDIKEVEK
+351 RRIKE

-379 LIEGGKIVHNG
+379 LIEGGKIVYNG

-472 FPEAPDDQ
+472 FPEAPDDE

-519 DAFFIP
+519 DVFFIP
-525 LNYDSKKPYRGV
+525 INYASKKPYRGI

-594 GRKAYSSTNAQKVLD
+594 GRKAFSSTNAHKVLD
-609 FLHKYKLPESEVTR
+609 FLDKYKLSEDIVTR

-645 DKLQI
+645 DELQI

-668 ENYPNPPAIKHEGNQ
+668 ENYPNPPAIKHEGNE

-780 KNDNKFLMR
+780 QNDNKFLMR

-796 ATDYILALDKDG
+796 TTDYILALDKDG

-821 PKKENKKEET
+821 PKNTPKTPTDKSAPSDSSSNK
-831 STKNPFLEEYR
+831 NVFFEEYR
-842 QLKAKYPEHLIIVSM
+842 QLKSKYPEHLIIVSM
-857 EDQLNYSMY
+857 EDQQNYTMY
-866 GKDAVIAADIL
+866 GKDAFIAADIL
-877 KLQLLKLKRNDEFSI
+877 NLQLLKGKGNDEFSN

-897 YKNLREYLE
+897 YNYLREYLE
-906 KLVKAGYKVALVGK
+906 KLVKAGYKVAVRGN
-920 DLDKPQNSPKKNTTK
+920 DLDKPQSSPQKNKTTKPSNPTK
-935 TPSDKSD
+935 TPIAPTDPMSNELLYFNSVPQRQLVTRIKAKSMKLDFEDEYYNNIADKD
-942 SSSNKNTKKKA
+942 GYFK
-953 PRTTQYKG
+953 P
-961 VKTIPLTDLYTD
+961 D
-973 EKRFQNRK
+973 FQNKSNLKIITDNCDNFVGTINTYDYPIISAPKPKTTGIMSLKKIVSKDNLRPIMTGVYIDKNHYIATDAHKIVFIPRPKNDEYRTGTIFDINFKCK
-981 KLNEEIVENIV
+981 KLGGCKTEEALIDGHFPIEIINKMKSEENSYISPPLNIENV
-992 NNFKPTDLDPLV
+992 ISHLYCGEKAINIFTTYEKYKVITLYFEKERKTNYINIKHLLDTLEV
-1004 VWYDEK
+1004 LRSN
-1010 QGKTFVLAGHHRY
+1010 GAKTFT
-1023 EALKRLGHKT
+1023 LGFL
-1033 VPVKYANDDY
+1033 N
-1043 PTEVDA
+1043 
-1049 IRYAKEISNANRTL
+1049 L
-1063 EEPYERAAIYR
+1063 
-1074 KYRDEGYSEK
+1074 
-1084 EINEKANI
+1084 
-1092 EGKNRS
+1092 EGKRQIN
-1098 YILNLSCLNPKG
+1098 IDTDNKL
-1110 STMSTLVQFS
+1110 
-1120 QTQSKADKNEIE
+1120 KAIIMPDYYQVNE
-1132 RIADWIGQAR
+1132 
-1142 RNAPELTNAHEQEMF
+1142 
-1157 DFLMNKEASKRTS
+1157 
-1170 TKAKF
+1170 
-1175 LEYVRACWNPFAPS
+1175 
-1189 EPLNLARMKY
+1189 
-1199 QSEGEKQYDEEV
+1199 
-1211 ENLKTQISTYQGYI
+1211 
-1225 DNLKDR
+1225 
-1231 FINPS
+1231 
-1236 NKDFVNPTAPD
+1236 NPTSENCIMIAPINLIL
-1247 YMAVKKIADDK
+1247 YKQFRPKKGL
-1258 IAEYNTK
+1258 
-1265 IQYYQSQLMKVYQNK
+1265 SV
-1280 QTYIKPTGQTAL
+1280 PT
-1292 FGKYPETD
+1292 
-1300 TDRFKK
+1300 
-1306 MKVSELRTFTMK
+1306 
-1318 YYNLYLKGDS
+1318 N
-1328 ATIEKYVK
+1328 
-1336 EVVFIN
+1336 
-1342 TAGRKIAYGEA
+1342 
-1353 MYSAKAAVIAHLK
+1353 
-1366 TLIKNSTYNNWGDRK
+1366 
-1381 ASDGKD
+1381 
-1387 VLGYLNF
+1387 
-1394 KSKITIDNKKRHVR
+1394 
-1408 ISLVVYK
+1408 
-1415 DRRTELKN
+1415 
-1423 VEVGKN
+1423 
-1429 KKVPHFAQDPV
+1429 
-1440 GTLQDGRNETLSTE
+1440 GTLF
-1454 SVAKTIPNNSVGK
+1454 
-1467 KKSQAPKGTLPS
+1467 GTLP
-1479 AEGAQ
+1479 
-1484 LSTNTLAK
+1484 TFK
-1492 TVPNSA
+1492 T
-1498 LSAPRHAGILKEAL
+1498 RKEAKKYFKAWAAENL
-1512 TEKGKLKKG
+1512 TGKKV
-1521 WYFQDYG
+1521 
-1528 IIDPKGKY
+1528 Y
-1536 HPLERDYSLEYN
+1536 H
-1548 LIEKELRDRAFQ
+1548 K
-1560 QDEKRKIKGFEENK
+1560 
-1574 KLEEAIKVFLKE
+1574 
-1586 LSKENK
+1586 
-1592 KHFKNSKAMEVF
+1592 
-1604 YWAFPFTL
+1604 
-1612 ERNSTFYTFEESNPY
+1612 
-1627 INKNLQE
+1627 E
-1634 LDKYFSDDNELFERL
+1634 LDKYVVFSSRGIDHVLSSNISFNKMKLILQAEEML
-1649 KNYETLRRYRLKS
+1649 KNSHLIAFEEDYKKRENIKGVYRMRSNAILEGENIKVILTLREGENGVIYYDHKIEEIKESTTPPRKS
-1662 LGLHISTKISSFID
+1662 LANPFC
-1676 KQGKVIRGD
+1676 GD
-1685 SNKLNQKYGL
+1685 SAPTNTPAKIVPNSTL
-1695 SAPEVFVEHSST
+1695 SAPEVFVEHSPDPATQS
-1707 PSESPAPSIT
+1707 APSIT
-1717 PRNNSIANKM
+1717 PRNNSLANKM
-1727 ATLQNR
+1727 IALQNR

-1872 IFQQTSAG
+1872 IFQQTVAG
-1880 NMRGGSESEYDG
+1880 NMRGGTTSEFDG
-1892 DIILF
+1892 DIILY

-1940 PDSSSVTSNTY
+1940 SDSSPVTSNTY

>member
-1 MKEFIALHNRTVSRD
+1 MAFAVVHSQDSPAKTPNYAKNGKNNMKEFIALHNRTVSRD

-97 VKTQPKPQKATKST
+97 VKVQKRSGLLSQYTEKEFGHPFTKTLKAKFKELNWKYDRKNKRYYTPVPENEAEKEQQSQMFAFIEQEKSRIEANGNFTSAPSSAKST
-111 SSAKSAPS
+111 PSDSSSNKTTLYETFAKKLLQIKNSNNDISSNELEEFLYSFGQQYYKGKETPYKFWYSKEIKPIGTLSAYKNHPLFNKVKNIAPHHAGYITTKRGEEILDTLIEAIEAIKKQYGYDYLDFSKFWNIATEKPKSQKHLISPEKQTPSDKSAPS
-119 DSSSKTYTAETF
+119 DLSSKIYTAETF

-152 AHAERDIKQWGE
+152 TRAERDIKQWGE

-234 RLQIEKSELWSQK
+234 RLQSEKSELWSQK
-247 YDKLYNILEKIAKNK
+247 YDKLHKILEKIAKNK
-262 PADLYQEGDVI
+262 PEDLYEEGDII
-273 KSTDNNATTKLQ
+273 KSTDNNAMTKLQ

-472 FPEAPDDQ
+472 FPEAPDDE

-519 DAFFIP
+519 DVFFIP
-525 LNYDSKKPYRGV
+525 INYASKKPYRGI

-594 GRKAYSSTNAQKVLD
+594 ERKAYSSTNAQKVLD
-609 FLHKYKLPESEVTR
+609 FLHKYKLSEDIVGR

-645 DKLQI
+645 DELQI

-668 ENYPNPPAIKHEGNQ
+668 ENYPNPPAIKNEGNQ
-683 AYYNPASDYIKLPKQ
+683 AYYNPASDYIKLPKK

-771 GWNSAIKEA
+771 GWNSAIKES

-808 NPAFLKKLQPKKA
+808 NPAFLKKLQGKKA
-821 PKKENKKEET
+821 PKNT
-831 STKNPFLEEYR
+831 PQTPT
-842 QLKAKYPEHLIIVSM
+842 
-857 EDQLNYSMY
+857 
-866 GKDAVIAADIL
+866 
-877 KLQLLKLKRNDEFSI
+877 
-892 SVGFK
+892 
-897 YKNLREYLE
+897 
-906 KLVKAGYKVALVGK
+906 
-920 DLDKPQNSPKKNTTK
+920 DKSSP
-935 TPSDKSD
+935 SD

-1043 PTEVDA
+1043 PTEAEA

-1157 DFLMNKEASKRTS
+1157 DFLMNKEASKRTN

-1292 FGKYPETD
+1292 FGTLPTFKTRKEAKKY
-1300 TDRFKK
+1300 FKAWAAENLTGKKVYHKELDKYVVFSSRGIDHVLSSNISFNK
-1306 MKVSELRTFTMK
+1306 MRLILQAEEMLRNSHLIAFEEDYKKRENIKGVYRMRSNAVLEGEDIKVILTLREGENGVI
-1318 YYNLYLKGDS
+1318 YYDHKIEEIKESTTPPRKSLANPFCGDS
-1328 ATIEKYVK
+1328 A
-1336 EVVFIN
+1336 
-1342 TAGRKIAYGEA
+1342 
-1353 MYSAKAAVIAHLK
+1353 
-1366 TLIKNSTYNNWGDRK
+1366 
-1381 ASDGKD
+1381 
-1387 VLGYLNF
+1387 
-1394 KSKITIDNKKRHVR
+1394 
-1408 ISLVVYK
+1408 
-1415 DRRTELKN
+1415 
-1423 VEVGKN
+1423 
-1429 KKVPHFAQDPV
+1429 P
-1440 GTLQDGRNETLSTE
+1440 
-1454 SVAKTIPNNSVGK
+1454 
-1467 KKSQAPKGTLPS
+1467 
-1479 AEGAQ
+1479 
-1484 LSTNTLAK
+1484 TNTPAK
-1492 TVPNSA
+1492 TVPNS
-1498 LSAPRHAGILKEAL
+1498 
-1512 TEKGKLKKG
+1512 T
-1521 WYFQDYG
+1521 
-1528 IIDPKGKY
+1528 
-1536 HPLERDYSLEYN
+1536 
-1548 LIEKELRDRAFQ
+1548 
-1560 QDEKRKIKGFEENK
+1560 
-1574 KLEEAIKVFLKE
+1574 
-1586 LSKENK
+1586 
-1592 KHFKNSKAMEVF
+1592 
-1604 YWAFPFTL
+1604 
-1612 ERNSTFYTFEESNPY
+1612 
-1627 INKNLQE
+1627 
-1634 LDKYFSDDNELFERL
+1634 
-1649 KNYETLRRYRLKS
+1649 
-1662 LGLHISTKISSFID
+1662 
-1676 KQGKVIRGD
+1676 
-1685 SNKLNQKYGL
+1685 L
-1695 SAPEVFVEHSST
+1695 SAPEVFVEHSPDPATQS
-1707 PSESPAPSIT
+1707 APSIT

-1727 ATLQNR
+1727 ATLQKR

-1847 IREWNRNFLL
+1847 IREWDRNFLL

-1872 IFQQTSAG
+1872 IFQQTVAG
-1880 NMRGGSESEYDG
+1880 NMRGGTTSEFDG
-1892 DIILF
+1892 DIILY

-1940 PDSSSVTSNTY
+1940 PDSSPVTSNTY

>member
-16 EIQTVIALA
+16 EIQNVIDLA

-44 PDSNRFNINIIN
+44 PDSKRFNINIIN

-97 VKTQPKPQKATKST
+97 VKVTPRTTTISKNTQKNNDTNKKYKFIVFIGGFDRIAGIYSYQDIAVKGFYYEKTFDNGIRLYKT
-111 SSAKSAPS
+111 IRIFAKSEETKTLIEEQYTEGKDFVYLKFDGKNKEEYYSMLESHSSPTDKS
-119 DSSSKTYTAETF
+119 DSSDLSSKTYTAETF
-131 AKDLDFNTLKRSYSW
+131 SKDLDFNTLKRSYSW

-152 AHAERDIKQWGE
+152 TRAERDIKQWGE

-190 NNGYNSLLK
+190 NNEYNSLLK

-234 RLQIEKSELWSQK
+234 RLQAEKSELWNQK
-247 YDKLYNILEKIAKNK
+247 YDKLHKILEKIAKNK
-262 PADLYQEGDVI
+262 PEDLYEEGDII
-273 KSTDNNATTKLQ
+273 KSTDTHAIKKLQ
-285 QKLKMLQD
+285 EKIKAIEAEKD
-293 RKTMLKNGV
+293 FIKRSEKAV
-302 VAAKEYQKNKD
+302 KEYQRTNDFTVFSKYDIPNDKANEYIDQIKRFGYALLSGLNNKNAE
-313 LSVFKKYNIDEE
+313 I
-325 TTKTIVNHIDKGGKP
+325 
-340 TEKDMYNWFTM
+340 
-351 PYLNRDIKEVEK
+351 RRIKE

-379 LIEGGKIVHNG
+379 LIEGGKIVYNG

-407 REALKSHAFKWAPTA
+407 REALKANAFKWSPTA

-519 DAFFIP
+519 DVFFIP
-525 LNYDSKKPYRGV
+525 INYASKKPYRGI

-594 GRKAYSSTNAQKVLD
+594 GRKAFSSTNAHKVLD
-609 FLHKYKLPESEVTR
+609 FLDKYKLSEDIVTR

-645 DKLQI
+645 DELQI

-668 ENYPNPPAIKHEGNQ
+668 ENYPNPPAIKNEGNQ

-780 KNDNKFLMR
+780 QNDNKFLMR
-789 AASLAQQ
+789 ADSLAQQ

-808 NPAFLKKLQPKKA
+808 NPAFLKKLKGKKA
-821 PKKENKKEET
+821 PKK
-831 STKNPFLEEYR
+831 STKTPSDKSSNKNIFLEEYR

-877 KLQLLKLKRNDEFSI
+877 NLQLLKGKRNDEFSI

-897 YKNLREYLE
+897 YNYLREYLE

-920 DLDKPQNSPKKNTTK
+920 DLDKPKSSPKKNTPK
-935 TPSDKSD
+935 TPTDKSAPSD

-1043 PTEVDA
+1043 PTEADA

-1292 FGKYPETD
+1292 FGTLPTFKTRKEAKKY
-1300 TDRFKK
+1300 FKAWAAENLTGKKVYHKELDKYVVFSSRGIDHVLSSNISFNK
-1306 MKVSELRTFTMK
+1306 MKLILQAEEMLKNSHLIAFEEDYKKRENIKGVYRMRSNAILEGEDIKVILTLREGENGVI
-1318 YYNLYLKGDS
+1318 YYDHKIEEIKESTTPPRKSLANPFCGDS
-1328 ATIEKYVK
+1328 A
-1336 EVVFIN
+1336 
-1342 TAGRKIAYGEA
+1342 
-1353 MYSAKAAVIAHLK
+1353 
-1366 TLIKNSTYNNWGDRK
+1366 
-1381 ASDGKD
+1381 
-1387 VLGYLNF
+1387 
-1394 KSKITIDNKKRHVR
+1394 
-1408 ISLVVYK
+1408 
-1415 DRRTELKN
+1415 
-1423 VEVGKN
+1423 
-1429 KKVPHFAQDPV
+1429 P
-1440 GTLQDGRNETLSTE
+1440 
-1454 SVAKTIPNNSVGK
+1454 
-1467 KKSQAPKGTLPS
+1467 
-1479 AEGAQ
+1479 
-1484 LSTNTLAK
+1484 TNTPAK

-1498 LSAPRHAGILKEAL
+1498 LSAP
-1512 TEKGKLKKG
+1512 
-1521 WYFQDYG
+1521 
-1528 IIDPKGKY
+1528 
-1536 HPLERDYSLEYN
+1536 
-1548 LIEKELRDRAFQ
+1548 
-1560 QDEKRKIKGFEENK
+1560 
-1574 KLEEAIKVFLKE
+1574 
-1586 LSKENK
+1586 
-1592 KHFKNSKAMEVF
+1592 
-1604 YWAFPFTL
+1604 
-1612 ERNSTFYTFEESNPY
+1612 
-1627 INKNLQE
+1627 
-1634 LDKYFSDDNELFERL
+1634 
-1649 KNYETLRRYRLKS
+1649 
-1662 LGLHISTKISSFID
+1662 
-1676 KQGKVIRGD
+1676 
-1685 SNKLNQKYGL
+1685 
-1695 SAPEVFVEHSST
+1695 EVFVEHS
-1707 PSESPAPSIT
+1707 PDPATQSALSIT

-1847 IREWNRNFLL
+1847 IREWDRNFLL

-1872 IFQQTSAG
+1872 IFQQTVAG
-1880 NMRGGSESEYDG
+1880 NMRGGTTSEFDG
-1892 DIILF
+1892 DIILY

-1940 PDSSSVTSNTY
+1940 PDSSPVTSNTY

>member
-1 MKEFIALHNRTVSRD
+1 MKEFIALHNRTVSRH

-56 YPQETTQ
+56 YPQETDNQ
-63 QVALAGTRHS
+63 AGLAGTRHS

-97 VKTQPKPQKATKST
+97 VKVQKRSGLLSQYTEKEFGHPFPKALKEKFKELNWKYDRKNKRYYTPVPENEAEKEQHARMFAFIEQEKSRIEANGNFPSAP
-111 SSAKSAPS
+111 SSAKSTPS
-119 DSSSKTYTAETF
+119 SNKNTPKKNYTAESF
-131 AKDLDFNTLKRSYSW
+131 AKDLDYNTLKRSYSW

-152 AHAERDIKQWGE
+152 ARAERDIKQWGE
-164 MFYSLYNSLSEEA
+164 IFYSLYNSLSEEA
-177 KKQGVLEKYNSAF
+177 KKQGVLEAYNTAF
-190 NNGYNSLLK
+190 DNGYTALLK
-199 LEREI
+199 LEKEI

-215 ITGGAGITEKQI
+215 ITGGAGITEKQV

-234 RLQIEKSELWSQK
+234 RQQSEKSELWNQK
-247 YDKLYNILEKIAKNK
+247 YDKLHKLLEKIAKNK
-262 PADLYQEGDVI
+262 PVDQYEEGDVI
-273 KSTDNNATTKLQ
+273 KSTDNNAMTKLK

-313 LSVFKKYNIDEE
+313 LSVFKKYNIDKE
-325 TTKTIVNHIDKGGKP
+325 TTDTIVNHIDNGGSP
-340 TEKDMYNWFTM
+340 TEKGMYNWFTM

-369 KNQAKGTDEI
+369 KNQAKGKDEI
-379 LIEGGKIVHNG
+379 LIEGGKIVYNG
-390 EAQRLQIFFDGI
+390 EAQRLQIFFDGV

-407 REALKSHAFKWAPTA
+407 REALKAHAFKWAPTA

-432 AKYAVNQYLIKTGIL
+432 AKYAVNQYLLKTGIL
-447 KLRTALSAPHQEDEI
+447 KLRTALSSPSHNDEI

-472 FPEAPDDQ
+472 FPEAPDDE

-525 LNYDSKKPYRGV
+525 LNYDSKKPYRGI

-594 GRKAYSSTNAQKVLD
+594 GRKAFSSTNAHKVLD
-609 FLHKYKLPESEVTR
+609 FLDKYKLSEDIVTR

-645 DKLQI
+645 DELQI

-668 ENYPNPPAIKHEGNQ
+668 ENYPNPPAIKHEGNE

-780 KNDNKFLMR
+780 QNDNKFLMR

-796 ATDYILALDKDG
+796 STDYILNLNPAG
-808 NPAFLKKLQPKKA
+808 QPAFLKKLQPKKA
-821 PKKENKKEET
+821 TKKENKKEET
-831 STKNPFLEEYR
+831 STKNAFLEEYR

-857 EDQLNYSMY
+857 EDHQNYCMY
-866 GKDAVIAADIL
+866 GKDAIIAADIL

-906 KLVKAGYKVALVGK
+906 KLVKAGYKVALK
-920 DLDKPQNSPKKNTTK
+920 ESLYEPQSSPKKNTPK
-935 TPSDKSD
+935 TPTDKSAPSD

-981 KLNEEIVENIV
+981 KLNEEIVQNIV

-1043 PTEVDA
+1043 PTEADA

-1098 YILNLSCLNPKG
+1098 YILNLSYLNPKG

-1292 FGKYPETD
+1292 FGTLPTFKTRKEAKKY
-1300 TDRFKK
+1300 FKAWAAENLTGKKVYHKELDKYVVFSSRGIDHVLSSNISFNK
-1306 MKVSELRTFTMK
+1306 MKLILQAEEMLKNSHLIAFEEDYKKRENIKGVYRMRSNAVLEGEDIKVILTLREGENGVI
-1318 YYNLYLKGDS
+1318 YYDHKIEEIKESTTPPRKSLANPFCGDS
-1328 ATIEKYVK
+1328 A
-1336 EVVFIN
+1336 
-1342 TAGRKIAYGEA
+1342 
-1353 MYSAKAAVIAHLK
+1353 
-1366 TLIKNSTYNNWGDRK
+1366 
-1381 ASDGKD
+1381 
-1387 VLGYLNF
+1387 
-1394 KSKITIDNKKRHVR
+1394 
-1408 ISLVVYK
+1408 
-1415 DRRTELKN
+1415 
-1423 VEVGKN
+1423 
-1429 KKVPHFAQDPV
+1429 P
-1440 GTLQDGRNETLSTE
+1440 
-1454 SVAKTIPNNSVGK
+1454 
-1467 KKSQAPKGTLPS
+1467 
-1479 AEGAQ
+1479 
-1484 LSTNTLAK
+1484 TNTPAK

-1498 LSAPRHAGILKEAL
+1498 LSAP
-1512 TEKGKLKKG
+1512 
-1521 WYFQDYG
+1521 
-1528 IIDPKGKY
+1528 
-1536 HPLERDYSLEYN
+1536 
-1548 LIEKELRDRAFQ
+1548 
-1560 QDEKRKIKGFEENK
+1560 
-1574 KLEEAIKVFLKE
+1574 
-1586 LSKENK
+1586 
-1592 KHFKNSKAMEVF
+1592 
-1604 YWAFPFTL
+1604 
-1612 ERNSTFYTFEESNPY
+1612 
-1627 INKNLQE
+1627 
-1634 LDKYFSDDNELFERL
+1634 
-1649 KNYETLRRYRLKS
+1649 
-1662 LGLHISTKISSFID
+1662 
-1676 KQGKVIRGD
+1676 
-1685 SNKLNQKYGL
+1685 
-1695 SAPEVFVEHSST
+1695 EVFVEHSPDPST
-1707 PSESPAPSIT
+1707 QSTPSIT
-1717 PRNNSIANKM
+1717 PRNNSLANKM

-1847 IREWNRNFLL
+1847 IREWDRNFLL

-1872 IFQQTSAG
+1872 IFQQTVAG
-1880 NMRGGSESEYDG
+1880 NMRGGTTSEFDG
-1892 DIILF
+1892 DIILY

-1930 QQLLPSESTP
+1930 QQLLPSESTQ
-1940 PDSSSVTSNTY
+1940 PDSSPVTSNTY

>member
-56 YPQETTQ
+56 YPQETDNQ
-63 QVALAGTRHS
+63 AGLAGTRHL

-78 ALDECGRLK
+78 ALDENGCLK
-87 KGWHFVDGKV
+87 KGWKFSNGQV
-97 VKTQPKPQKATKST
+97 VKVTPKKAPDTPSTEGNKENKLYKFIVVTGHNFLGIYSYNDPKIEGFWQTNTTDNGIQIFTAFSKGKKITKKKGISLILQK
-111 SSAKSAPS
+111 
-119 DSSSKTYTAETF
+119 YTEG
-131 AKDLDFNTLKRSYSW
+131 KDFIFVEYDY
-146 ISFDPD
+146 
-152 AHAERDIKQWGE
+152 A
-164 MFYSLYNSLSEEA
+164 SLNKYLLL
-177 KKQGVLEKYNSAF
+177 LEKP
-190 NNGYNSLLK
+190 
-199 LEREI
+199 
-204 IATRSKTFSTA
+204 
-215 ITGGAGITEKQI
+215 
-227 STNEKRM
+227 
-234 RLQIEKSELWSQK
+234 
-247 YDKLYNILEKIAKNK
+247 IL
-262 PADLYQEGDVI
+262 G
-273 KSTDNNATTKLQ
+273 
-285 QKLKMLQD
+285 
-293 RKTMLKNGV
+293 
-302 VAAKEYQKNKD
+302 
-313 LSVFKKYNIDEE
+313 
-325 TTKTIVNHIDKGGKP
+325 
-340 TEKDMYNWFTM
+340 
-351 PYLNRDIKEVEK
+351 
-363 RIAILE
+363 
-369 KNQAKGTDEI
+369 
-379 LIEGGKIVHNG
+379 
-390 EAQRLQIFFDGI
+390 
-402 PSKEV
+402 
-407 REALKSHAFKWAPTA
+407 
-422 KAWQRTLTEN
+422 
-432 AKYAVNQYLIKTGIL
+432 
-447 KLRTALSAPHQEDEI
+447 LSAANDEI

-525 LNYDSKKPYRGV
+525 LNYDSKKPYRGI

-565 HKGTLKK
+565 HKGALKK

-594 GRKAYSSTNAQKVLD
+594 GRKAFSSTNAQKVLD
-609 FLHKYKLPESEVTR
+609 FLHKYKLSEDIVGR

-645 DKLQI
+645 DELQI

-668 ENYPNPPAIKHEGNQ
+668 ENYPNPPAIKNEGNQ

-821 PKKENKKEET
+821 PK
-831 STKNPFLEEYR
+831 
-842 QLKAKYPEHLIIVSM
+842 
-857 EDQLNYSMY
+857 
-866 GKDAVIAADIL
+866 
-877 KLQLLKLKRNDEFSI
+877 
-892 SVGFK
+892 
-897 YKNLREYLE
+897 
-906 KLVKAGYKVALVGK
+906 
-920 DLDKPQNSPKKNTTK
+920 NTPK
-935 TPSDKSD
+935 TPTDKSAPSD

-1033 VPVKYANDDY
+1033 IPVKYANDDY
-1043 PTEVDA
+1043 PTEADA

-1292 FGKYPETD
+1292 FGKYPEINTLA
-1300 TDRFKK
+1300 FKK
-1306 MKVSELRTFTMK
+1306 MKVTELREFTLEF
-1318 YYNLYLKGDS
+1318 YRLFLKGKKKE
-1328 ATIEKYVK
+1328 IEKHLK
-1336 EVVFIN
+1336 EVVF
-1342 TAGRKIAYGEA
+1342 TSEGGRKIAYGEA
-1353 MYSAKAAVIAHLK
+1353 MYSAKAAVIEHLD

-1381 ASDGKD
+1381 TSDKEEI
-1387 VLGYLNF
+1387 LGYLNF
-1394 KSKITIDNKKRHVR
+1394 KSKITIDGKKRHVR
-1408 ISLVVYK
+1408 IAISVDK
-1415 DRRTELKN
+1415 DRNMKFKSYDI
-1423 VEVGKN
+1423 GK
-1429 KKVPHFAQDPV
+1429 KKSVSTHKGVKPFSGGV
-1440 GTLQDGRNETLSTE
+1440 ETLSTE
-1454 SVAKTIPNNSVGK
+1454 SVAKT
-1467 KKSQAPKGTLPS
+1467 
-1479 AEGAQ
+1479 
-1484 LSTNTLAK
+1484 
-1492 TVPNSA
+1492 VPNSA
-1498 LSAPRHAGILKEAL
+1498 
-1512 TEKGKLKKG
+1512 
-1521 WYFQDYG
+1521 
-1528 IIDPKGKY
+1528 
-1536 HPLERDYSLEYN
+1536 
-1548 LIEKELRDRAFQ
+1548 
-1560 QDEKRKIKGFEENK
+1560 
-1574 KLEEAIKVFLKE
+1574 
-1586 LSKENK
+1586 
-1592 KHFKNSKAMEVF
+1592 
-1604 YWAFPFTL
+1604 
-1612 ERNSTFYTFEESNPY
+1612 
-1627 INKNLQE
+1627 
-1634 LDKYFSDDNELFERL
+1634 
-1649 KNYETLRRYRLKS
+1649 
-1662 LGLHISTKISSFID
+1662 
-1676 KQGKVIRGD
+1676 
-1685 SNKLNQKYGL
+1685 L

-1707 PSESPAPSIT
+1707 PSESPAPSII
-1717 PRNNSIANKM
+1717 PRNNSLANKM

-1847 IREWNRNFLL
+1847 IREWDRNFLL

-1872 IFQQTSAG
+1872 IFQQTVAG
-1880 NMRGGSESEYDG
+1880 NMRGGTTSEFDG
-1892 DIILF
+1892 DIILY

-1940 PDSSSVTSNTY
+1940 PDSSPVTSNTY

>member
-1 MKEFIALHNRTVSRD
+1 MAFAVVHSQDSHAKTPNYAKNGKNNMKEFIALHNRTVSRD

-56 YPQETTQ
+56 YPQETDNQ
-63 QVALAGTRHS
+63 AGLAGTRHS

-97 VKTQPKPQKATKST
+97 VKATPKAQSTPKAPKATTISKNTQKNNNANKKYKFIVFIGGFDRIAGIYSYQDIAVNGFYYEKTFDNGIRLYKTIRNFAKSEET
-111 SSAKSAPS
+111 KTLIEEQYTEGKDFVYLKFDGKNKEEYYSMLESHSSPTDKSAPS
-119 DSSSKTYTAETF
+119 DLSSKTYTAETF

-152 AHAERDIKQWGE
+152 TRAERDIKQWGE

-234 RLQIEKSELWSQK
+234 RLQAEKSELWSQK
-247 YDKLYNILEKIAKNK
+247 YDKLHKILEKIAKNK
-262 PADLYQEGDVI
+262 PEDLYEEGDII
-273 KSTDNNATTKLQ
+273 KSTDTHAIKKLQ
-285 QKLKMLQD
+285 EKIKAIEAEKD
-293 RKTMLKNGV
+293 FIKRSEKAV
-302 VAAKEYQKNKD
+302 KEYQRTNDFTVFSKYDIPNDKANEYIDQIKRFGYALLSGLNNKNAE
-313 LSVFKKYNIDEE
+313 I
-325 TTKTIVNHIDKGGKP
+325 
-340 TEKDMYNWFTM
+340 
-351 PYLNRDIKEVEK
+351 RRIKE

-379 LIEGGKIVHNG
+379 LIEGGKIVYNG

-407 REALKSHAFKWAPTA
+407 REALKANAFKWAPTA

-462 AFLSA
+462 VFLSA

-485 KPVPAA
+485 KPIPAA

-594 GRKAYSSTNAQKVLD
+594 GRKAFSSTNAQKVLD
-609 FLHKYKLPESEVTR
+609 FLHKYKLSEDIVGR

-645 DKLQI
+645 DELQI

-656 SATENRAAQLIV
+656 SATENRAAKLIV
-668 ENYPNPPAIKHEGNQ
+668 ENYPNPPAIKNEGNQ

-780 KNDNKFLMR
+780 QNDNKFLMR

-808 NPAFLKKLQPKKA
+808 NPAFLKKLQGKKA
-821 PKKENKKEET
+821 
-831 STKNPFLEEYR
+831 S
-842 QLKAKYPEHLIIVSM
+842 
-857 EDQLNYSMY
+857 
-866 GKDAVIAADIL
+866 
-877 KLQLLKLKRNDEFSI
+877 
-892 SVGFK
+892 
-897 YKNLREYLE
+897 
-906 KLVKAGYKVALVGK
+906 
-920 DLDKPQNSPKKNTTK
+920 KNTPK
-935 TPSDKSD
+935 TPTDKSAPSD
-942 SSSNKNTKKKA
+942 SSLNKNTKKKA

-1043 PTEVDA
+1043 PTEADA

-1292 FGKYPETD
+1292 FGTLPTFKTRKEAKKY
-1300 TDRFKK
+1300 FKAWAAENLTGKKVYHKELDKYVVFSSRGIDHVLSSNISFNK
-1306 MKVSELRTFTMK
+1306 MKLILQAEEMLKNSHLIAFEEDYKKRENIKGVYRMRSNAILEGEDIKVILTLREGENGVI
-1318 YYNLYLKGDS
+1318 YYDHKIEEIKESTTPPRKSLANPFCGDS
-1328 ATIEKYVK
+1328 A
-1336 EVVFIN
+1336 
-1342 TAGRKIAYGEA
+1342 
-1353 MYSAKAAVIAHLK
+1353 
-1366 TLIKNSTYNNWGDRK
+1366 
-1381 ASDGKD
+1381 
-1387 VLGYLNF
+1387 
-1394 KSKITIDNKKRHVR
+1394 
-1408 ISLVVYK
+1408 
-1415 DRRTELKN
+1415 
-1423 VEVGKN
+1423 
-1429 KKVPHFAQDPV
+1429 P
-1440 GTLQDGRNETLSTE
+1440 
-1454 SVAKTIPNNSVGK
+1454 
-1467 KKSQAPKGTLPS
+1467 
-1479 AEGAQ
+1479 
-1484 LSTNTLAK
+1484 TNTPAK

-1498 LSAPRHAGILKEAL
+1498 LSAP
-1512 TEKGKLKKG
+1512 
-1521 WYFQDYG
+1521 
-1528 IIDPKGKY
+1528 
-1536 HPLERDYSLEYN
+1536 
-1548 LIEKELRDRAFQ
+1548 
-1560 QDEKRKIKGFEENK
+1560 
-1574 KLEEAIKVFLKE
+1574 
-1586 LSKENK
+1586 
-1592 KHFKNSKAMEVF
+1592 
-1604 YWAFPFTL
+1604 
-1612 ERNSTFYTFEESNPY
+1612 
-1627 INKNLQE
+1627 
-1634 LDKYFSDDNELFERL
+1634 
-1649 KNYETLRRYRLKS
+1649 
-1662 LGLHISTKISSFID
+1662 
-1676 KQGKVIRGD
+1676 
-1685 SNKLNQKYGL
+1685 
-1695 SAPEVFVEHSST
+1695 EVFVEHSPDPATQS
-1707 PSESPAPSIT
+1707 APSIT

-1847 IREWNRNFLL
+1847 IREWDRNFLL

-1872 IFQQTSAG
+1872 IFQQTVAG
-1880 NMRGGSESEYDG
+1880 NMRGGTTSEFDG
-1892 DIILF
+1892 DIILY

-1940 PDSSSVTSNTY
+1940 SDSSPVTSNTY

>member
-1 MKEFIALHNRTVSRD
+1 MAFAVVHSQDSPAKTPNYVKNGKNNMKEFIALHNRTVSRD

-56 YPQETTQ
+56 YPTVGANSNSPSNT
-63 QVALAGTRHS
+63 ALAGARHS

-97 VKTQPKPQKATKST
+97 VKVQKRSGLLSQYTEKEFGHPFTKTLKAKFKELNWKYDRKNKRYYTPVPENEAEKEQHAQMFAFIKQEKFRIEANGNFTSAP

-131 AKDLDFNTLKRSYSW
+131 AKDLDFNTIKRSYSW

-152 AHAERDIKQWGE
+152 TRAERDIKQWGE

-234 RLQIEKSELWSQK
+234 RLQAEKSELWSQK
-247 YDKLYNILEKIAKNK
+247 YDKLHKILEKIAKNK
-262 PADLYQEGDVI
+262 PEDLYEEGDII
-273 KSTDNNATTKLQ
+273 KSTDTHAIKKLQ
-285 QKLKMLQD
+285 EKIKAIEAEKD
-293 RKTMLKNGV
+293 FIKRSEKAV
-302 VAAKEYQKNKD
+302 KEYQRTNDFTVFSKYDIPNDKANEYIDQIKRFGYALLSGLNNKNAE
-313 LSVFKKYNIDEE
+313 I
-325 TTKTIVNHIDKGGKP
+325 
-340 TEKDMYNWFTM
+340 
-351 PYLNRDIKEVEK
+351 RRIKE

-379 LIEGGKIVHNG
+379 LIEGGKIVYNG

-472 FPEAPDDQ
+472 FPEAPDDE

-519 DAFFIP
+519 DVFFIP
-525 LNYDSKKPYRGV
+525 INYASKKPYRGI

-594 GRKAYSSTNAQKVLD
+594 GRKAFSSTNAHKVLD
-609 FLHKYKLPESEVTR
+609 FLDKYKLSEDIVTR

-645 DKLQI
+645 DELQI

-808 NPAFLKKLQPKKA
+808 NPAFLKKLQGKKA
-821 PKKENKKEET
+821 PK
-831 STKNPFLEEYR
+831 
-842 QLKAKYPEHLIIVSM
+842 
-857 EDQLNYSMY
+857 
-866 GKDAVIAADIL
+866 
-877 KLQLLKLKRNDEFSI
+877 
-892 SVGFK
+892 
-897 YKNLREYLE
+897 
-906 KLVKAGYKVALVGK
+906 
-920 DLDKPQNSPKKNTTK
+920 NTPK
-935 TPSDKSD
+935 TPTDKSAPSD
-942 SSSNKNTKKKA
+942 SSTTTTNTPTIA
-953 PRTTQYKG
+953 TTLIASSTQPTRIRLSVANSK
-961 VKTIPLTDLYTD
+961 
-973 EKRFQNRK
+973 Q
-981 KLNEEIVENIV
+981 EEN
-992 NNFKPTDLDPLV
+992 
-1004 VWYDEK
+1004 YDK
-1010 QGKTFVLAGHHRY
+1010 
-1023 EALKRLGHKT
+1023 
-1033 VPVKYANDDY
+1033 
-1043 PTEVDA
+1043 
-1049 IRYAKEISNANRTL
+1049 I
-1063 EEPYERAAIYR
+1063 
-1074 KYRDEGYSEK
+1074 
-1084 EINEKANI
+1084 
-1092 EGKNRS
+1092 
-1098 YILNLSCLNPKG
+1098 
-1110 STMSTLVQFS
+1110 
-1120 QTQSKADKNEIE
+1120 ADKNGFI
-1132 RIADWIGQAR
+1132 
-1142 RNAPELTNAHEQEMF
+1142 NAEKLKQLLEVWKKDK
-1157 DFLMNKEASKRTS
+1157 DFYFE
-1170 TKAKF
+1170 
-1175 LEYVRACWNPFAPS
+1175 
-1189 EPLNLARMKY
+1189 
-1199 QSEGEKQYDEEV
+1199 EG
-1211 ENLKTQISTYQGYI
+1211 
-1225 DNLKDR
+1225 
-1231 FINPS
+1231 FINPADFAKTTPAS
-1236 NKDFVNPTAPD
+1236 KEKGIFTLKNIVSKDKLRPTLTGVFIEKDKYVATDTMNLLIVKRPKNDGLKTGTIYDPTPEPQYSKSYRGTAPF
-1247 YMAVKKIADDK
+1247 ADDQTIQNFRYIDGNVPFPK
-1258 IAEYNTK
+1258 YENVVNIPNYKVKMFELTPIINTLYASLEIGKRIHTEDYRMVININGKESGYFISVKLLFNALQALKANGSEKAMFLISKEGVVYTISDNGNIALTVLAKGYDGSVREHFIQLPTIELTVPKEFVPETK
-1265 IQYYQSQLMKVYQNK
+1265 TTLNA
-1280 QTYIKPTGQTAL
+1280 PNGL
-1292 FGKYPETD
+1292 FGKYPEINTLA
-1300 TDRFKK
+1300 FKK
-1306 MKVSELRTFTMK
+1306 MKVTELREFTLEF
-1318 YYNLYLKGDS
+1318 YRLFLKGKKKE
-1328 ATIEKYVK
+1328 IEKHLK
-1336 EVVFIN
+1336 EVVF
-1342 TAGRKIAYGEA
+1342 TSEGGRKIAYGEA
-1353 MYSAKAAVIAHLK
+1353 MYSAKAAVIEHLD

-1381 ASDGKD
+1381 TSDNEEI
-1387 VLGYLNF
+1387 LGYLNF
-1394 KSKITIDNKKRHVR
+1394 KSKITIDGKKRHVR
-1408 ISLVVYK
+1408 IAISVDK
-1415 DRRTELKN
+1415 DRNLKF
-1423 VEVGKN
+1423 KSY
-1429 KKVPHFAQDPV
+1429 D
-1440 GTLQDGRNETLSTE
+1440 
-1454 SVAKTIPNNSVGK
+1454 VGK
-1467 KKSQAPKGTLPS
+1467 KKSVSTHKGVKPFSGGVETLS
-1479 AEGAQ
+1479 NE
-1484 LSTNTLAK
+1484 SVAK

-1498 LSAPRHAGILKEAL
+1498 LSAP
-1512 TEKGKLKKG
+1512 
-1521 WYFQDYG
+1521 
-1528 IIDPKGKY
+1528 
-1536 HPLERDYSLEYN
+1536 
-1548 LIEKELRDRAFQ
+1548 
-1560 QDEKRKIKGFEENK
+1560 
-1574 KLEEAIKVFLKE
+1574 
-1586 LSKENK
+1586 
-1592 KHFKNSKAMEVF
+1592 
-1604 YWAFPFTL
+1604 
-1612 ERNSTFYTFEESNPY
+1612 
-1627 INKNLQE
+1627 
-1634 LDKYFSDDNELFERL
+1634 
-1649 KNYETLRRYRLKS
+1649 
-1662 LGLHISTKISSFID
+1662 
-1676 KQGKVIRGD
+1676 
-1685 SNKLNQKYGL
+1685 
-1695 SAPEVFVEHSST
+1695 EVFVEHSPDPTTQS
-1707 PSESPAPSIT
+1707 APSIT

-1847 IREWNRNFLL
+1847 IREWDRNFLL

-1872 IFQQTSAG
+1872 IFQQTVAG
-1880 NMRGGSESEYDG
+1880 NMRGGTTSEFDG
-1892 DIILF
+1892 DIILY
-1897 TQVFPDYRENY
+1897 TQIFPDYRENY

-1940 PDSSSVTSNTY
+1940 SDSSPVTSNTY

>member
-1 MKEFIALHNRTVSRD
+1 MAFAVVHSQDSPAKTPNYAKNGKNNMKEFIALHNRTVSRD

-97 VKTQPKPQKATKST
+97 LKVQKRSGLLSQYTEKEFGHPFTKTLKAKFKELNWKYDRKNKRYYTPVPENEAEKEQQAQMFAFIEQEKATLEVNKPEKSPKT
-111 SSAKSAPS
+111 PTDKSAPS

-152 AHAERDIKQWGE
+152 ARAERDRKQWGE

-234 RLQIEKSELWSQK
+234 RLQSEKSELWSQK
-247 YDKLYNILEKIAKNK
+247 YDKLHKILEKIAKNK
-262 PADLYQEGDVI
+262 PEDLYEEGDII
-273 KSTDNNATTKLQ
+273 KSTDNNAMTKLQ

-293 RKTMLKNGV
+293 RKIMLKNGV

-325 TTKTIVNHIDKGGKP
+325 TTETIVNHIDKGGKP

-407 REALKSHAFKWAPTA
+407 REALKAHAFKWAPTA

-462 AFLSA
+462 AFLAA

-472 FPEAPDDQ
+472 FPEAPDDE

-485 KPVPAA
+485 KPVPTV

-594 GRKAYSSTNAQKVLD
+594 GRKAFSSTNAQKVLD
-609 FLHKYKLPESEVTR
+609 FLHKYKLSEDIVGR

-645 DKLQI
+645 DELQI

-668 ENYPNPPAIKHEGNQ
+668 ENYPNPPAIKNEGNQ

-780 KNDNKFLMR
+780 QSDNKFLMR

-821 PKKENKKEET
+821 PKNTPKTPTDKSAPSDSSSNK
-831 STKNPFLEEYR
+831 NIFLEEYR
-842 QLKAKYPEHLIIVSM
+842 LIKATYPEHLIIVSM
-857 EDQLNYSMY
+857 EDHQNYCMY

-877 KLQLLKLKRNDEFSI
+877 NLQLLKLKRNDEFSI

-906 KLVKAGYKVALVGK
+906 KLVKAGYKVALK
-920 DLDKPQNSPKKNTTK
+920 EYLYEPQSSPKKNTTK
-935 TPSDKSD
+935 SPSSDKS
-942 SSSNKNTKKKA
+942 A
-953 PRTTQYKG
+953 P
-961 VKTIPLTDLYTD
+961 
-973 EKRFQNRK
+973 FQ
-981 KLNEEIVENIV
+981 
-992 NNFKPTDLDPLV
+992 
-1004 VWYDEK
+1004 
-1010 QGKTFVLAGHHRY
+1010 
-1023 EALKRLGHKT
+1023 
-1033 VPVKYANDDY
+1033 
-1043 PTEVDA
+1043 
-1049 IRYAKEISNANRTL
+1049 
-1063 EEPYERAAIYR
+1063 
-1074 KYRDEGYSEK
+1074 
-1084 EINEKANI
+1084 
-1092 EGKNRS
+1092 
-1098 YILNLSCLNPKG
+1098 
-1110 STMSTLVQFS
+1110 
-1120 QTQSKADKNEIE
+1120 
-1132 RIADWIGQAR
+1132 
-1142 RNAPELTNAHEQEMF
+1142 
-1157 DFLMNKEASKRTS
+1157 
-1170 TKAKF
+1170 
-1175 LEYVRACWNPFAPS
+1175 
-1189 EPLNLARMKY
+1189 
-1199 QSEGEKQYDEEV
+1199 
-1211 ENLKTQISTYQGYI
+1211 
-1225 DNLKDR
+1225 
-1231 FINPS
+1231 
-1236 NKDFVNPTAPD
+1236 
-1247 YMAVKKIADDK
+1247 
-1258 IAEYNTK
+1258 
-1265 IQYYQSQLMKVYQNK
+1265 
-1280 QTYIKPTGQTAL
+1280 KPTGQTVL

-1394 KSKITIDNKKRHVR
+1394 KSKITIDGKKRHVR

-1454 SVAKTIPNNSVGK
+1454 SV
-1467 KKSQAPKGTLPS
+1467 
-1479 AEGAQ
+1479 
-1484 LSTNTLAK
+1484 AK

-1649 KNYETLRRYRLKS
+1649 ENYETLRRYRLKS

-1695 SAPEVFVEHSST
+1695 SAPEVFVEHSPDPATQS
-1707 PSESPAPSIT
+1707 APSIT
-1717 PRNNSIANKM
+1717 PRNNSLANRM
-1727 ATLQNR
+1727 LALQNR

-1847 IREWNRNFLL
+1847 IREWDRNFLL

-1872 IFQQTSAG
+1872 IFQQTVAG
-1880 NMRGGSESEYDG
+1880 NMRGGTTSEFDG
-1892 DIILF
+1892 DIILY

-1940 PDSSSVTSNTY
+1940 PDSSPVTSNTY